1 MRLKSLKL
9 AGFKSFAN
17 PTTFTFRHGI
27 TAIVGPNGCG
37 KSNVIDAIRW
47 VLGETSAKQLRG
59 GAMSDVIFAGT
70 QDKAA
75 KSVASVEL
83 TFEHTQDEHTGI
95 RHEFNLYQELSVR
108 RQVNKE
114 GRSDY
119 FINGTRCRRRDV
131 VDVFLGTGLGARS
144 YAVIEQGM
152 IGRIVESSPMQ
163 LREFIEEAAGVS
175 RYQARREETQ
185 KKLEKTQENL
195 ARLHDMQSELVSQQK
210 RLSKQ
215 AASAQLYEELA
226 LTLSDI
232 KQKLAIQQLYQ
243 AKHTQQ
249 QQKIAH
255 ERSTAEVATL
265 QADYETLKAQQDKLA
280 THINQEQWLKDDAQ
294 SAHYQQQLGYQQ
306 AEHALSDAKSQ
317 LNVIEQ
323 QLTSLDQQRAQAV
336 GEIDRLK
343 AEQAEQQNILEAL
356 RPQLTEL
363 TNKRDTHKRNEQPLQ
378 RAWHDAQNQLSRLQD
393 NARMLEQQQAI
404 NSQAQKR
411 HQQNHDKWQRRDQ
424 NWQHLWQQLQQS
436 LSASSNNDGFDK
448 ESDKRSDEQAPTDA
462 QNLQQTLETQVA
474 ELNKQL
480 QQIERQQ
487 DSVDERLSE
496 LQPQTRDLQQRL
508 NVQQREL
515 SEHEKRH
522 AVLASEYDTLH
533 QILHPKPTLQNQ
545 QQASVSTAGNLEA
558 SSESN
563 VVNRYN
569 ELAITTLREQIEL
582 SEKGQ
587 QHAVL
592 LDSVLALW
600 LDSHVLIS
608 NQSNQLSVDDV
619 SSDIEKANSLWH
631 MLEHDL
637 TDIIT
642 YQTTQNEQAN
652 TEKKPSIESGHSLWL
667 PAKNESTTKPF
678 SNNLPD
684 HFADKVLPLSQLIK
698 QPALALWQQCYL
710 YITQSEA
717 TNQQTLED
725 FANILKALPSSAILL
740 TTDGWLISRQGT
752 INLSKFTG
760 AQDEQGNSQ
769 FLTQRLEQRSRLQAL
784 EDLLDEFETKIQETQ
799 KTIAKNQRDYDA
811 LTVNLEETRA
821 QANQL
826 TRDKHEYQQQLTTQR
841 ANAERLQA
849 DSQRLMADKSA
860 LEQEQ
865 QELDQELKTL
875 THEQQDIQSQIVAL
889 TPQISDARATSQQL
903 QAERSELNRTRQAD
917 DDAWQALQLRIQQS
931 EMRLEHSVSSLAR
944 ATVQYDQSLQSEQQ
958 LKASHQK
965 QQNKLPDL
973 QAALQTAQTARDKQQ
988 VLLTERDTALSM
1000 LKQEYAQQQTAL
1012 DSVQNTLQVQQGK
1025 LANHATEL
1033 ALSMAR
1039 LDDASTHTHD
1049 ALEAYYKVSHKYKSE
1064 SHSTQHPQHQQ
1075 QVMSVSNLLADFI
1088 AHDRRVRP
1096 DKIAE
1101 LEAERATL
1109 EQQLG
1114 KIGPVNLA
1122 AVAELAEVNE
1132 RLEPLAQ
1139 QTADIAAS
1147 MQTLTAAIESIDE
1160 TTKTL
1165 FMQTLDAVN
1174 TELANLFAKVFG
1186 GGQASLTLNT
1196 DDMPANI
1203 PADKYKS
1210 EQWRAGL
1217 TLMAQPKGKRNSR
1230 LAVLSGGEKTLTALS
1245 LIFAIFKQHPAPFCV
1260 LDEVDAP
1267 LDDANVER
1275 FTSLIHELADD
1286 LQFIF
1291 ISHNKLTMQIADELK
1306 GITMP
1311 SAGIS
1316 TLVSV
1321 SLDEAARYVES

>member
-83 TFEHTQDEHTGI
+83 TFEHTQDEQTGI
-95 RHEFNLYQELSVR
+95 RHEFNLYHELSVR
-108 RQVNKE
+108 RQVNLE

-152 IGRIVESSPMQ
+152 IGRIVESSPLQ

-185 KKLEKTQENL
+185 KKLEKTQDNL

-215 AASAQLYEELA
+215 AASAERYEELA
-226 LTLSDI
+226 LTLADI
-232 KQKLAIQQLYQ
+232 KQQLAIQQLYQ
-243 AKHTQQ
+243 AKHHQQ

-255 ERSTAEVATL
+255 ERSANKVAVL
-265 QADYETLKAQQDKLA
+265 QASYETLKAKQDKLA
-280 THINQEQWLKDDAQ
+280 AHINQEQWLKDDAQ
-294 SAHYQQQLGYQQ
+294 SNHYQQQLSYQQ
-306 AEHALSDAKSQ
+306 AEHELSDAKSQ
-317 LNVIEQ
+317 LNVIAQ
-323 QLTSLDQQRAQAV
+323 QLTSLEQQRQQAV
-336 GEIDRLK
+336 SEIERLK
-343 AEQAEQQNILEAL
+343 TEQAEQQNILEEL
-356 RPQLTEL
+356 RPQLSDL
-363 TNKRDTHKRNEQPLQ
+363 TKKRDTHKRNEQPLQ
-378 RAWHDAQNQLSRLQD
+378 RAYHDAQNQLSRLQD
-393 NARMLEQQQAI
+393 NNRALEQQQTI
-404 NSQAQKR
+404 NNQAQKR
-411 HQQNHDKWQRRDQ
+411 QQQNHEKWQRRQQ
-424 NWQHLWQQLQQS
+424 NWQSLWQQLQQS
-436 LSASSNNDGFDK
+436 LSPVESAGLQNNVDTK
-448 ESDKRSDEQAPTDA
+448 S
-462 QNLQQTLETQVA
+462 LQQTLQTQVTG
-474 ELNKQL
+474 LNKQL

-487 DSVDERLSE
+487 DSIDERLSE
-496 LQPQTRDLQQRL
+496 LQPQAHELQQLL
-508 NVQQREL
+508 NKQQREL
-515 SEHEKRH
+515 SENEKRH
-522 AVLASEYDTLH
+522 AVLAGEYDTLH
-533 QILHPKPTLQNQ
+533 QILHPKPLPKPQ
-545 QQASVSTAGNLEA
+545 QLANVKTADLNNDLE
-558 SSESN
+558 
-563 VVNRYN
+563 N
-569 ELAITTLREQIEL
+569 ELSITTLREQIEL
-582 SEKGQ
+582 SAKGQ
-587 QHAVL
+587 QHAEL

-608 NQSNQLSVDDV
+608 KQ
-619 SSDIEKANSLWH
+619 SSDKNINGNSQKADSLWQA
-631 MLEHDL
+631 LEQDL
-637 TDIIT
+637 TAVFT
-642 YQTTQNEQAN
+642 YQTTQNENDNSKNKSQLE
-652 TEKKPSIESGHSLWL
+652 TGHSLWL
-667 PAKNESTTKPF
+667 PAQTNDKGAKSF
-678 SNNLPD
+678 ISALPN
-684 HFADKVLPLSQLIK
+684 HLTDKVLSLSALITA
-698 QPALALWQQCYL
+698 PNLALWQHCYL
-710 YITQSEA
+710 YIAQSGIN
-717 TNQQTLED
+717 TQQTLED
-725 FANILKALPSSAILL
+725 LAVTLKALSASAILL
-740 TTDGWLISRQGT
+740 TTDGWIISRQGT
-752 INLSKFTG
+752 INLSKFAG
-760 AQDEQGNSQ
+760 AQNGHNVSNSQ
-769 FLTQRLEQRSRLQAL
+769 FLSQRLQQRSRLQAL
-784 EDLLDEFETKIQETQ
+784 EDLLDEFETKIQEQQ
-799 KTIAKNQRDYDA
+799 KAIANNQRNYDA
-811 LTVNLEETRA
+811 LTVSLEETRA
-821 QANQL
+821 QAEQL
-826 TRDKHEYQQQLTTQR
+826 TRDKHQYQQQLTTKR

-849 DSQRLMADKSA
+849 DSQRLNADKVA

-865 QELDQELKTL
+865 QELEQ
-875 THEQQDIQSQIVAL
+875 EQQTLNQEQQHIQSEIAAL
-889 TPQISDARATSQQL
+889 TPQIADARLLSQQL
-903 QAERSELNRTRQAD
+903 QSERSELNRARQVD
-917 DDAWQALQLRIQQS
+917 DDAWQAMQLRIQQS

-944 ATVQYDQSLQSEQQ
+944 ATAQHEKSLQSEHS
-958 LKASHQK
+958 LKTRHEQ
-965 QQNKLPDL
+965 QQNKLPAL
-973 QAALQTAQTARDKQQ
+973 QAALQSAQKARDEQQAVLTTRETALTALKGEYNQQQ
-988 VLLTERDTALSM
+988 VE
-1000 LKQEYAQQQTAL
+1000 L
-1012 DSVQNTLQVQQGK
+1012 DTLQDTLQMQQSE
-1025 LANHATEL
+1025 LARLATEL
-1033 ALSMAR
+1033 ALSAAK
-1039 LDDASTHTHD
+1039 LEDASAHTQE
-1049 ALEAYYKVSHKYKSE
+1049 ALEAYYKISHKYQRQSDIA
-1064 SHSTQHPQHQQ
+1064 QPQHQQ

-1101 LEAERATL
+1101 LESERAKL
-1109 EQQLG
+1109 EQQLI
-1114 KIGPVNLA
+1114 KIGAVNLA
-1122 AVAELAEVNE
+1122 AVVELAEVNE

-1147 MQTLTAAIESIDE
+1147 MQTLTEAIASIDE

-1174 TELANLFAKVFG
+1174 NELANLFAKVFG

-1196 DDMPANI
+1196 DEMPANA
-1203 PADKYKS
+1203 PKS

-1267 LDDANVER
+1267 LDDANVAR
-1275 FTSLIHELADD
+1275 FTSLINELADD

-1306 GITMP
+1306 GVTMP

-1321 SLDEAARYVES
+1321 SLDEAASYLSD

>member
-83 TFEHTQDEHTGI
+83 TFEHTQDEQTGI
-95 RHEFNLYQELSVR
+95 RHEFNLYHELSVR
-108 RQVNKE
+108 RQVNLD

-152 IGRIVESSPMQ
+152 IGRIVESSPLQ

-185 KKLEKTQENL
+185 KKLEKTQDNL

-215 AASAQLYEELA
+215 AASAERYEELA
-226 LTLSDI
+226 LTLADI
-232 KQKLAIQQLYQ
+232 KQQLAIQQLYQ
-243 AKHTQQ
+243 AKHYQQ

-255 ERSTAEVATL
+255 ERSANKVAVL
-265 QADYETLKAQQDKLA
+265 QASYETLKAKQDKLA
-280 THINQEQWLKDDAQ
+280 AHINQEQWLKDDAQ
-294 SAHYQQQLGYQQ
+294 SNHYQQQLSYQQ
-306 AEHALSDAKSQ
+306 AEHELSDAKSQ
-317 LNVIEQ
+317 LNVIAQ
-323 QLTSLDQQRAQAV
+323 QLTSLEQQRQQAV
-336 GEIDRLK
+336 SEIERLK
-343 AEQAEQQNILEAL
+343 TEQAEQQNVLEEL
-356 RPQLTEL
+356 RPQLSDL
-363 TNKRDTHKRNEQPLQ
+363 TKKRDTHKRNEQPLQ
-378 RAWHDAQNQLSRLQD
+378 RAYHDAQNQLSRLQD
-393 NARMLEQQQAI
+393 NNRALEQQQAI

-411 HQQNHDKWQRRDQ
+411 QQQNHDKWQRRQQ
-424 NWQHLWQQLQQS
+424 NWQNLWQQLQQS
-436 LSASSNNDGFDK
+436 LSPVESAGLQNNVDTK
-448 ESDKRSDEQAPTDA
+448 S
-462 QNLQQTLETQVA
+462 LQQTLQTQVTG
-474 ELNKQL
+474 LNKQL

-487 DSVDERLSE
+487 DSIDERLSE
-496 LQPQTRDLQQRL
+496 LQPQAHELQQLL
-508 NVQQREL
+508 NKQQREL
-515 SEHEKRH
+515 SENEKRH
-522 AVLASEYDTLH
+522 AVLAGEYDTLH
-533 QILHPKPTLQNQ
+533 QILHPKPVFKPKSQ
-545 QQASVSTAGNLEA
+545 QLANVKTADLNNDLE
-558 SSESN
+558 
-563 VVNRYN
+563 N
-569 ELAITTLREQIEL
+569 ELSITTLREQIEL
-582 SEKGQ
+582 SAKGRK
-587 QHAVL
+587 HAEL

-608 NQSNQLSVDDV
+608 KQ
-619 SSDIEKANSLWH
+619 SSDKNINGNSQNADSLWQA
-631 MLEHDL
+631 LEQDL
-637 TDIIT
+637 TAVFT
-642 YQTTQNEQAN
+642 YQTTQNENDNSKNKSQLEN
-652 TEKKPSIESGHSLWL
+652 GHSLWL
-667 PAKNESTTKPF
+667 PAQTNDKGAKSF
-678 SNNLPD
+678 ISALPN
-684 HFADKVLPLSQLIK
+684 HLTDKVLSLSALITA
-698 QPALALWQQCYL
+698 PNLALWQHCYL
-710 YITQSEA
+710 YIAQSGINTQ
-717 TNQQTLED
+717 QILED
-725 FANILKALPSSAILL
+725 LAITLKALSASAILL
-740 TTDGWLISRQGT
+740 TTDGWIISRQGT
-752 INLSKFTG
+752 INLSKFAG
-760 AQDEQGNSQ
+760 AQNGHNVSNSQ
-769 FLTQRLEQRSRLQAL
+769 FLSQRLQQRSRLQAL
-784 EDLLDEFETKIQETQ
+784 EDLLDEFETKIQEQQ
-799 KTIAKNQRDYDA
+799 KAIANNQRNYDA
-811 LTVNLEETRA
+811 LTVSLEETRA
-821 QANQL
+821 QAEQL
-826 TRDKHEYQQQLTTQR
+826 IRDKHQYQQQLTTKR

-849 DSQRLMADKSA
+849 DSQRLNADKVA

-865 QELDQELKTL
+865 QELEQEKQTL
-875 THEQQDIQSQIVAL
+875 THEQQHIQSEIAAL
-889 TPQISDARATSQQL
+889 TPQIADARLLSQQL
-903 QAERSELNRTRQAD
+903 QSERSELNRARQVD
-917 DDAWQALQLRIQQS
+917 DDAWQAIQLRIQQS
-931 EMRLEHSVSSLAR
+931 EMRLEHSVSSLTR
-944 ATVQYDQSLQSEQQ
+944 ATEQYDKSLQSEQS
-958 LKASHQK
+958 LKTRHEQ
-965 QQNKLPDL
+965 QQNKLPTL
-973 QAALQTAQTARDKQQ
+973 QSVLQSAQKARDEQQAVLTTRETALTALKEEYNQQQ
-988 VLLTERDTALSM
+988 VELDTL
-1000 LKQEYAQQQTAL
+1000 
-1012 DSVQNTLQVQQGK
+1012 QNTLQTQQSE
-1025 LANHATEL
+1025 LARLATEL
-1033 ALSMAR
+1033 ALSAAK
-1039 LDDASTHTHD
+1039 LEDASSHTQE
-1049 ALEAYYKVSHKYKSE
+1049 ALEAYYKVGHKHKVPSE
-1064 SHSTQHPQHQQ
+1064 MPQPQQ

-1101 LEAERATL
+1101 LESERAKL
-1109 EQQLG
+1109 EQQLS
-1114 KIGPVNLA
+1114 KIGAVNLA

-1139 QTADIAAS
+1139 QTVDIAAS
-1147 MQTLTAAIESIDE
+1147 MQTLTEAIASIDE

-1174 TELANLFAKVFG
+1174 NELANLFAKVFG

-1196 DDMPANI
+1196 DEMPANA
-1203 PADKYKS
+1203 PKS

-1267 LDDANVER
+1267 LDDANVAR
-1275 FTSLIHELADD
+1275 FTSLINELADD

-1306 GITMP
+1306 GVTMP

-1321 SLDEAARYVES
+1321 SLDEAASYLSD

>member
-83 TFEHTQDEHTGI
+83 TFEHTQDEQTGI
-95 RHEFNLYQELSVR
+95 RHEFNLYHELSVR
-108 RQVNKE
+108 RQVNLE

-152 IGRIVESSPMQ
+152 IGRIVESSPLQ

-185 KKLEKTQENL
+185 KKLEKTQDNL

-215 AASAQLYEELA
+215 AASAERYEELA
-226 LTLSDI
+226 LTLADI
-232 KQKLAIQQLYQ
+232 KQQLSIQQLYQ
-243 AKHTQQ
+243 AKHHQQ

-255 ERSTAEVATL
+255 ERSANKVAVL
-265 QADYETLKAQQDKLA
+265 QASYEALKAKQDKLA
-280 THINQEQWLKDDAQ
+280 AHINQEQWLKDDAQ
-294 SAHYQQQLGYQQ
+294 SNHYQQQLSYQQ
-306 AEHALSDAKSQ
+306 AEHQLGDAKSQ
-317 LNVIEQ
+317 LNVIAQ
-323 QLTSLDQQRAQAV
+323 QLTSLEQQRQQAV
-336 GEIDRLK
+336 SEIERLK
-343 AEQAEQQNILEAL
+343 TEQAEQQNILEEL
-356 RPQLTEL
+356 RPQLSEL
-363 TNKRDTHKRNEQPLQ
+363 TNKRDMHKRNEQPLQ
-378 RAWHDAQNQLSRLQD
+378 RAYHNAQNQLTRLQD
-393 NARMLEQQQAI
+393 SARALEQQQTI
-404 NSQAQKR
+404 NNQAQKR
-411 HQQNHDKWQRRDQ
+411 QQQNHEKWQRRQQ
-424 NWQHLWQQLQQS
+424 NWQSLWQQLQQS
-436 LSASSNNDGFDK
+436 LSPVESAGLQNNVDTK
-448 ESDKRSDEQAPTDA
+448 S
-462 QNLQQTLETQVA
+462 LQQTLQTQVTG
-474 ELNKQL
+474 LNKQL

-487 DSVDERLSE
+487 DSIDERLSE
-496 LQPQTRDLQQRL
+496 LQPQAHELQQRL
-508 NVQQREL
+508 NTQRRDL
-515 SEHEKRH
+515 SEDEKRH
-522 AVLASEYDTLH
+522 AVLAGEYDTLH
-533 QILHPKPTLQNQ
+533 QILHPKPTAKPQ
-545 QQASVSTAGNLEA
+545 QLANVKTALESDIA
-558 SSESN
+558 KD
-563 VVNRYN
+563 YN
-569 ELAITTLREQIEL
+569 ELAITTLRAQIEL
-582 SEKGQ
+582 SAKGQ
-587 QHAVL
+587 QHAEL

-608 NQSNQLSVDDV
+608 KQ
-619 SSDIEKANSLWH
+619 SSDKNINGNSQKADSLWQA
-631 MLEHDL
+631 LEQDL
-637 TDIIT
+637 TAVFT
-642 YQTTQNEQAN
+642 YQTTQNENDNSKNKSQLEN
-652 TEKKPSIESGHSLWL
+652 GHSLWL
-667 PAKNESTTKPF
+667 PAKQNVKNSKLF
-678 SNNLPD
+678 IGDLSDNLT
-684 HFADKVLPLSQLIK
+684 DKVLSLSELITA
-698 QPALALWQQCYL
+698 PNLALWQHCYL
-710 YITQSEA
+710 YIAPSK
-717 TNQQTLED
+717 TNTQQTLED
-725 FANILKALPSSAILL
+725 LAVTLKALPASAILL
-740 TTDGWLISRQGT
+740 TTDGWIISRQGT
-752 INLSKFTG
+752 INLSKFAG
-760 AQDEQGNSQ
+760 AQNGQNESNSQ
-769 FLTQRLEQRSRLQAL
+769 FLSQRLQQRSRLQAL
-784 EDLLDEFETKIQETQ
+784 EDLLDEFETKIQEQQ
-799 KTIAKNQRDYDA
+799 KTIANNQRNYDA
-811 LTVNLEETRA
+811 LTVSLEETRA
-821 QANQL
+821 QAEQL
-826 TRDKHEYQQQLTTQR
+826 TRDKHQYQQQLTTKR

-849 DSQRLMADKSA
+849 DSQRLNADKVA

-865 QELDQELKTL
+865 QELEQEQQTL
-875 THEQQDIQSQIVAL
+875 THEQQHIQSEIAAL
-889 TPQISDARATSQQL
+889 TPQIADARLLSQQL
-903 QAERSELNRTRQAD
+903 QSERSELNRARQVD
-917 DDAWQALQLRIQQS
+917 DDAWQAIQLRIQQS
-931 EMRLEHSVSSLAR
+931 EMRLEHSVSSLTR
-944 ATVQYDQSLQSEQQ
+944 ATEQYDKSLQSEQS
-958 LKASHQK
+958 LKTRHEQ
-965 QQNKLPDL
+965 QQNKLPTL
-973 QAALQTAQTARDKQQ
+973 QSVLQSARKARDEQQAVLTTRETALTALKEEYSQQQ
-988 VLLTERDTALSM
+988 VELDTL
-1000 LKQEYAQQQTAL
+1000 
-1012 DSVQNTLQVQQGK
+1012 QNTLQTQQSE
-1025 LANHATEL
+1025 LARLATEL
-1033 ALSMAR
+1033 ALSAAK
-1039 LDDASTHTHD
+1039 LEDASAHTQE
-1049 ALEAYYKVSHKYKSE
+1049 ALEAYYKISHKHKVPSE
-1064 SHSTQHPQHQQ
+1064 MPQPQQ

-1101 LEAERATL
+1101 LESERAKL
-1109 EQQLG
+1109 EQQLS
-1114 KIGPVNLA
+1114 KIGAVNLA

-1147 MQTLTAAIESIDE
+1147 MQTLTEAIASIDE

-1174 TELANLFAKVFG
+1174 NELANLFAKVFG

-1196 DDMPANI
+1196 DEMPANA
-1203 PADKYKS
+1203 PKS

-1267 LDDANVER
+1267 LDDANVAR
-1275 FTSLIHELADD
+1275 FTSLINELADD

-1306 GITMP
+1306 GVTMP

-1321 SLDEAARYVES
+1321 SLDEAASYLSD

>member
-75 KSVASVEL
+75 KSAASVEL
-83 TFEHTQDEHTGI
+83 TFEHTQDEQMGI

-152 IGRIVESSPMQ
+152 IGRIVESSPLQ

-185 KKLEKTQENL
+185 KKLEKTKDNL

-215 AASAQLYEELA
+215 AASAERYEELA
-226 LTLSDI
+226 LTLADI
-232 KQKLAIQQLYQ
+232 KQQLAIQQLYQ
-243 AKHTQQ
+243 AKHNQQ

-255 ERSTAEVATL
+255 ERSATEAATL
-265 QADYETLKAQQDKLA
+265 QADYETLKAKQDKLA
-280 THINQEQWLKDDAQ
+280 AHINQEQWLKDDAQ
-294 SAHYQQQLGYQQ
+294 SNHYQQQLSYQQ
-306 AEHALSDAKSQ
+306 AEHELSDAKSQ
-317 LNVIEQ
+317 LTTIEQ
-323 QLTSLDQQRAQAV
+323 QLASLEQQRQQAV
-336 GEIDRLK
+336 DEIERLK
-343 AEQAEQQNILEAL
+343 SDEVEQQKVLQEL
-356 RPQLTEL
+356 RPKLIEL

-378 RAWHDAQNQLSRLQD
+378 RAYHDAQNQLSRLQD
-393 NARMLEQQQAI
+393 KSRSLEQQQAI

-411 HQQNHDKWQRRDQ
+411 QQQNHDKWQRRQQ
-424 NWQHLWQQLQQS
+424 NWQNLWQQLQQS
-436 LSASSNNDGFDK
+436 VSLNNSA
-448 ESDKRSDEQAPTDA
+448 DEQEPAEA
-462 QNLQQTLETQVA
+462 NNLQHTLDTQVT

-496 LQPQTRDLQQRL
+496 LQPQAHDLQQRL
-508 NVQQREL
+508 NMQQREL
-515 SEHEKRH
+515 SEFEKRH

-533 QILHPKPTLQNQ
+533 QILHPKPIPKSQPLVHAKTADVVKTDLENQ
-545 QQASVSTAGNLEA
+545 VLN
-558 SSESN
+558 N
-563 VVNRYN
+563 YN
-569 ELAITTLREQIEL
+569 DLAITTLREQIEL
-582 SEKGQ
+582 SEKGK
-587 QHAVL
+587 QHAQL

-600 LDSHVLIS
+600 LDSHVLIDKAS
-608 NQSNQLSVDDV
+608 NQQHTRGFQ
-619 SSDIEKANSLWH
+619 EAKSLWQV
-631 MLEHDL
+631 LEYDL
-637 TDIIT
+637 DSLFT
-642 YQTTQNEQAN
+642 YQTVQNQPISN
-652 TEKKPSIESGHSLWL
+652 KDKSTIGMGHSLWL
-667 PAKNESTTKPF
+667 SATQNEANTKPF
-678 SNNLPD
+678 ISKLPD
-684 HFADKVLPLSQLIK
+684 TLSDKVLPLSELISA
-698 QPALALWQQCYL
+698 PNLTLWQQCYL
-710 YITQSEA
+710 YIAQPE
-717 TNQQTLED
+717 TNNKQTLEVL
-725 FANILKALPSSAILL
+725 AEILKALPPLAILL
-740 TTDGWLISRQGT
+740 TSDGWLISRQGT
-752 INLSKFTG
+752 INLSKFAGTQNG
-760 AQDEQGNSQ
+760 PNDSNSQ
-769 FLTQRLEQRSRLQAL
+769 FLTQRLQQRSRLQVL
-784 EDLLDEFETKIQETQ
+784 EDLIDEFEAKIQNQQ
-799 KTIAKNQRDYDA
+799 KAITNNQRNYDA
-811 LTVNLEETRA
+811 LTVSLEETRA
-821 QANQL
+821 QAEQL
-826 TRDKHEYQQQLTTQR
+826 TRDQHKYQQQLTTQR

-849 DSQRLMADKSA
+849 DSQRLSTDKIA

-865 QELDQELKTL
+865 QELKQEQQTL
-875 THEQQDIQSQIVAL
+875 NNELQDIQSEIASL
-889 TPQISDARATSQQL
+889 TPQITDARATTQQL
-903 QAERSELNRTRQAD
+903 QAERGELSRTRQAD
-917 DDAWQALQLRIQQS
+917 EDNWQALQLRIQQS
-931 EMRLEHSVSSLAR
+931 EIRVEHGVSSLMR
-944 ATVQYDQSLQSEQQ
+944 VTEQHDKSLQSEKILQTNYEQQ
-958 LKASHQK
+958 QS
-965 QQNKLPDL
+965 KLPEL
-973 QAALQTAQTARDKQQ
+973 QAALQTVQTARDEQQ
-988 VLLTERDTALSM
+988 LLLTGRETALTA
-1000 LKQEYAQQQTAL
+1000 LKQEYNQQQVEL
-1012 DSVQNTLQVQQGK
+1012 DTLQHTLQTQQSA
-1025 LANHATEL
+1025 LAHHSTEL
-1033 ALSMAR
+1033 ALSAAR
-1039 LDDASTHTHD
+1039 LEDASSHTQE
-1049 ALEAYYKVSHKYKSE
+1049 ALDTYSNASHKYKAQSDI
-1064 SHSTQHPQHQQ
+1064 SQQPQYQQ

-1101 LEAERATL
+1101 LESECNKL
-1109 EQQLG
+1109 EQQLS
-1114 KIGPVNLA
+1114 KIGAVNLA

-1147 MQTLTAAIESIDE
+1147 MQTLTEAIASIDE

-1174 TELANLFAKVFG
+1174 NELANLFAKVFG
-1186 GGQASLTLNT
+1186 GGQASLTLNA
-1196 DDMPANI
+1196 DDMPAN
-1203 PADKYKS
+1203 ALKS

-1267 LDDANVER
+1267 LDDANVAR

-1306 GITMP
+1306 GVTMP

-1321 SLDEAARYVES
+1321 SLDEAALYIAE

>member
-70 QDKAA
+70 QDKVA

-83 TFEHTQDEHTGI
+83 TFEHTQNEQNGI

-185 KKLEKTQENL
+185 KKLEKTKDNL

-215 AASAQLYEELA
+215 AASAERYEELA
-226 LTLSDI
+226 LTLADI
-232 KQKLAIQQLYQ
+232 KQQLAIQQLYQ

-255 ERSTAEVATL
+255 ERSATEVSTL
-265 QADYETLKAQQDKLA
+265 QANYDTLKAKQDKLA
-280 THINQEQWLKDDAQ
+280 VHINQEQWLKDDAQ
-294 SAHYQQQLGYQQ
+294 SAHYQQQLSYQQ
-306 AEHALSDAKSQ
+306 AEHQLGDAKSQ
-317 LNVIEQ
+317 LTAIEQ
-323 QLTSLDQQRAQAV
+323 QLANLDQQRKQAV
-336 GEIDRLK
+336 DEINRLK
-343 AEQAEQQNILEAL
+343 AEQAEQQTVLEGL
-356 RPQLTEL
+356 RPKLIEL
-363 TNKRDTHKRNEQPLQ
+363 TNKREAHKRNEQPLQ
-378 RAWHDAQNQLSRLQD
+378 RAYHDAQNQLSRLQD
-393 NARMLEQQQAI
+393 EARSLEQQQAI

-411 HQQNHDKWQRRDQ
+411 YQQNNEKWQRRQQ

-436 LSASSNNDGFDK
+436 LSPVASAGLQDN
-448 ESDKRSDEQAPTDA
+448 SDTN
-462 QNLQQTLETQVA
+462 NLQQTLVAQVA

-480 QQIERQQ
+480 HQIERQQ

-496 LQPQTRDLQQRL
+496 LQPQAQDLQQQL
-508 NVQQREL
+508 HTQQREL
-515 SEHEKRH
+515 SESEKRH
-522 AVLASEYDTLH
+522 AVLAGEYDTLH
-533 QILHPKPTLQNQ
+533 QILHPKPTPKSQPLVHAKTADIKSDLENEI
-545 QQASVSTAGNLEA
+545 ASDYSQLT
-558 SSESN
+558 
-563 VVNRYN
+563 
-569 ELAITTLREQIEL
+569 ITILRDQIEL
-582 SEKGQ
+582 SAKGQ
-587 QHAVL
+587 QHAEL

-600 LDSHVLIS
+600 IDSHVLIS
-608 NQSNQLSVDDV
+608 NQMSSEKINDD
-619 SSDIEKANSLWH
+619 SQKTDSLWQV
-631 MLEHDL
+631 LEHELKDL
-637 TDIIT
+637 FV
-642 YQTTQNEQAN
+642 YQNAQYGLTTKEN
-652 TEKKPSIESGHSLWL
+652 KSLIETGHSLWL
-667 PAKNESTTKPF
+667 SAKQNDVNTKPF
-678 SNNLPD
+678 VSELPESLI
-684 HFADKVLPLSQLIK
+684 DKVLPLSQLISA
-698 QPALALWQQCYL
+698 PNLALWQQCYL
-710 YITQSEA
+710 YIAQPKTDNKQILEA
-717 TNQQTLED
+717 LVET
-725 FANILKALPSSAILL
+725 LKALPPSAILL
-740 TTDGWLISRQGT
+740 TSDGWIISRQGT
-752 INLSKFTG
+752 INLSNFLG
-760 AQDEQGNSQ
+760 AQDEKNDSNNGNNQ
-769 FLTQRLEQRSRLQAL
+769 FLTQRLQQRSRLQAL
-784 EDLLDEFETKIQETQ
+784 ENLLDGFESKIQDQQ
-799 KTIAKNQRDYDA
+799 KAIANNQRNYDA
-811 LTVNLEETRA
+811 LTVSLEETRA
-821 QANQL
+821 QAEQL
-826 TRDKHEYQQQLTTQR
+826 TRDKHQYQQKLTTQR

-849 DSQRLMADKSA
+849 DSHRLNADKA
-860 LEQEQ
+860 TLEQEQ
-865 QELDQELKTL
+865 QELVQEQQSLN
-875 THEQQDIQSQIVAL
+875 HEQQDLQNKIAAL
-889 TPQISDARATSQQL
+889 TPQIADARAATQQL
-903 QAERSELNRTRQAD
+903 QAERSELSRTRQAD
-917 DDAWQALQLRIQQS
+917 DDAWQALQLRIQQN

-944 ATVQYDQSLQSEQQ
+944 ASAQFDKSLQSEQNLNTRHEQ
-958 LKASHQK
+958 QK
-965 QQNKLPDL
+965 NMLPAL
-973 QAALQTAQTARDKQQ
+973 QDALQTAQTARDEQQ
-988 VLLTERDTALSM
+988 AVLTGRETELTV
-1000 LKQEYAQQQTAL
+1000 LKQEYNQQQVEL
-1012 DSVQNTLQVQQGK
+1012 DSLQNTLQTQQNA
-1025 LANHATEL
+1025 LANHSTEL
-1033 ALSMAR
+1033 ALSAAK
-1039 LDDASTHTHD
+1039 LEDASSHTQE
-1049 ALEAYYKVSHKYKSE
+1049 ALDAYYKVSHKYKAQSNIA
-1064 SHSTQHPQHQQ
+1064 QHPQHQQ
-1075 QVMSVSNLLADFI
+1075 QVMSISNLLADFI

-1101 LEAERATL
+1101 LESERVQL

-1114 KIGPVNLA
+1114 KIGAVNLA

-1147 MQTLTAAIESIDE
+1147 MQTLTEAIASIDE

-1174 TELANLFAKVFG
+1174 IELANLFAKVFG

-1196 DDMPANI
+1196 DDMPVSA
-1203 PADKYKS
+1203 PKS

-1267 LDDANVER
+1267 LDDANVAR

-1306 GITMP
+1306 GVTMP

-1321 SLDEAARYVES
+1321 SLDEAARYLSD

>member
-75 KSVASVEL
+75 KSAASVEL
-83 TFEHTQDEHTGI
+83 TFEHTQDEQTGI

-108 RQVNKE
+108 RQVNLE

-131 VDVFLGTGLGARS
+131 IDVFLGTGLGARS

-152 IGRIVESSPMQ
+152 IGRIVESSPLQ

-185 KKLEKTQENL
+185 KKLEKTKDNL

-215 AASAQLYEELA
+215 AASAERYEELA
-226 LTLSDI
+226 LTLADI
-232 KQKLAIQQLYQ
+232 KQQLAIQQLYQ
-243 AKHTQQ
+243 AKHNQQ

-255 ERSTAEVATL
+255 ERIATEVATL
-265 QADYETLKAQQDKLA
+265 QANYDTLKAKQDKLA
-280 THINQEQWLKDDAQ
+280 AHINQEQWLKDDAQ
-294 SAHYQQQLGYQQ
+294 SSHYQQQLSYQQ
-306 AEHALSDAKSQ
+306 AEHQLGDAKSQ
-317 LNVIEQ
+317 LTAIEQ
-323 QLTSLDQQRAQAV
+323 QLASLEQQREQAV
-336 GEIDRLK
+336 DEIERLK
-343 AEQAEQQNILEAL
+343 AEQAEQQTVLEAL
-356 RPQLTEL
+356 RPQLDEL
-363 TNKRDTHKRNEQPLQ
+363 NSKRDSHKRNEQPLQ
-378 RAWHDAQNQLSRLQD
+378 RAYHDAQNQLSRLQD
-393 NARMLEQQQAI
+393 NARTLEQQQAI

-411 HQQNHDKWQRRDQ
+411 YQQNHDKWQHRHT

-436 LSASSNNDGFDK
+436 LSPVASAGLQDN
-448 ESDKRSDEQAPTDA
+448 SDTN
-462 QNLQQTLETQVA
+462 NLQQTLAAQVA

-496 LQPQTRDLQQRL
+496 LQPQAQDLQQQL
-508 NVQQREL
+508 HTQQRES
-515 SEHEKRH
+515 SESEKRH
-522 AVLASEYDTLH
+522 AVLAGEYDTLH
-533 QILHPKPTLQNQ
+533 QILHPKPIPKSQPLVHAKTADVKGDLG
-545 QQASVSTAGNLEA
+545 SEIVSD
-558 SSESN
+558 
-563 VVNRYN
+563 YK
-569 ELAITTLREQIEL
+569 ELSISTLREQIEL
-582 SEKGQ
+582 SEKGK
-587 QHAVL
+587 QHAQL

-600 LDSHVLIS
+600 LDSHVLVC
-608 NQSNQLSVDDV
+608 NQTMQPSIDNTSDD
-619 SSDIEKANSLWH
+619 SEKPHSLWQA
-631 MLEHDL
+631 LKQDL
-637 TDIIT
+637 TALFT
-642 YQTTQNEQAN
+642 YRTAQNAHSS
-652 TEKKPSIESGHSLWL
+652 TKEKSLIETGHSLWL
-667 PAKNESTTKPF
+667 STKQNEANTKPF
-678 SNNLPD
+678 ISKLPD
-684 HFADKVLPLSQLIK
+684 TLSDKVLPLSELISA
-698 QPALALWQQCYL
+698 PNLALWQQCYL
-710 YITQSEA
+710 YIAQPETN
-717 TNQQTLED
+717 NQQTLD
-725 FANILKALPSSAILL
+725 TLTDILKVLPSSAILL
-740 TTDGWLISRQGT
+740 TSDGWLISRQGT
-752 INLSKFTG
+752 INLSRFAG
-760 AQDEQGNSQ
+760 AQNGQNDSNSQ
-769 FLTQRLEQRSRLQAL
+769 FLTQRLQQRSRLQVL
-784 EDLLDEFETKIQETQ
+784 EELLDEFEAKIQ
-799 KTIAKNQRDYDA
+799 NQRKAIANNQRNYDA
-811 LTVNLEETRA
+811 LTVSLEETRA
-821 QANQL
+821 QAEQL
-826 TRDKHEYQQQLTTQR
+826 TRDQHKYQQQLTTQR

-849 DSQRLMADKSA
+849 DSQRLSADKIA

-865 QELDQELKTL
+865 QELAQEGQAL

-889 TPQISDARATSQQL
+889 TPQISDARATTQQL
-903 QAERSELNRTRQAD
+903 QAERSELSRTRQAD
-917 DDAWQALQLRIQQS
+917 EDNWQALQLRIQQS
-931 EMRLEHSVSSLAR
+931 EMRLEHGVSSLMR
-944 ATVQYDQSLQSEQQ
+944 ATEQHDKSLQSEKILQTNYEQQ
-958 LKASHQK
+958 QS
-965 QQNKLPDL
+965 KLPEL
-973 QAALQTAQTARDKQQ
+973 QAALQTVQTARDEQQ
-988 VLLTERDTALSM
+988 LLLTGRETALTA
-1000 LKQEYAQQQTAL
+1000 LKQEYNQQQVEL
-1012 DSVQNTLQVQQGK
+1012 DTLQHTLQTQQSA
-1025 LANHATEL
+1025 LAHHSTEL
-1033 ALSMAR
+1033 ALSAAR
-1039 LDDASTHTHD
+1039 LEDASSHTQEALD
-1049 ALEAYYKVSHKYKSE
+1049 AYSNASHKYKAQSDI
-1064 SHSTQHPQHQQ
+1064 SQQPQHQQ
-1075 QVMSVSNLLADFI
+1075 QVISVSNLLADFI

-1101 LEAERATL
+1101 LESECNKL
-1109 EQQLG
+1109 EQQLS
-1114 KIGPVNLA
+1114 KIGAVNLA

-1147 MQTLTAAIESIDE
+1147 MQTLTEAIASIDE

-1174 TELANLFAKVFG
+1174 NELANLFAKVFG

-1196 DDMPANI
+1196 EDMPANA
-1203 PADKYKS
+1203 PKS

-1267 LDDANVER
+1267 LDDANVAR

-1306 GITMP
+1306 GVTMP

-1321 SLDEAARYVES
+1321 SLDEAALYIAE

>member
-1 MRLKSLKL
+1 MRLTSLKL

-83 TFEHTQDEHTGI
+83 TFEHIQDEQNGI

-108 RQVNKE
+108 RQVNLD

-152 IGRIVESSPMQ
+152 IGRIVESSPLQ

-185 KKLEKTQENL
+185 KKLEKTQDNL

-215 AASAQLYEELA
+215 AASAERYEELA
-226 LTLSDI
+226 LALAGI
-232 KQKLAIQQLYQ
+232 KQQLAIQQLYQ
-243 AKHTQQ
+243 AKHSQQ

-255 ERSTAEVATL
+255 ERSATEVAAL
-265 QADYETLKAQQDKLA
+265 KANYETLKAKQDKLA
-280 THINQEQWLKDDAQ
+280 ANINQEQWLKDDAQ
-294 SAHYQQQLGYQQ
+294 SSHYQQQLSYQQ
-306 AEHALSDAKSQ
+306 AQHQLSDAKSQ
-317 LNVIEQ
+317 LTTIEQ
-323 QLTSLDQQRAQAV
+323 QLSSLEQHRKQALD
-336 GEIDRLK
+336 EIERLK
-343 AEQAEQQNILEAL
+343 SDEDEQQHILAAL
-356 RPQLTEL
+356 HSQLSEL
-363 TNKRDTHKRNEQPLQ
+363 TNKRESHKQNEQPLQ
-378 RAWHDAQNQLSRLQD
+378 RAWHEAQNQLSRLQD

-404 NSQAQKR
+404 NNQAQKR
-411 HQQNHDKWQRRDQ
+411 HQQNREKWQRRQQ
-424 NWQHLWQQLQQS
+424 NWQDLWQQLQQS
-436 LSASSNNDGFDK
+436 IPSIVTNNGADGR
-448 ESDKRSDEQAPTDA
+448 EETDA
-462 QNLQQTLETQVA
+462 NNLQQTLETQVT

-480 QQIERQQ
+480 QRIERQQ
-487 DSVDERLSE
+487 DSIDERLAE
-496 LQPQTRDLQQRL
+496 LQPQAHDLQQRL
-508 NVQQREL
+508 NTQQREL
-515 SEHEKRH
+515 SENEKRH
-522 AVLASEYDTLH
+522 AVLANEYDTLQ
-533 QILHPKPTLQNQ
+533 QILHPKPIPKSQ
-545 QQASVSTAGNLEA
+545 QYVNEQTGL
-558 SSESN
+558 ESN
-563 VVNRYN
+563 AVNHAHD
-569 ELAITTLREQIEL
+569 LAVATLREQIEL
-582 SEKGQ
+582 SEKGRE
-587 QHAVL
+587 HAAL

-600 LDSHVLIS
+600 LDSHVLVS
-608 NQSNQLSVDDV
+608 DQTHQLSVDNTSAD
-619 SSDIEKANSLWH
+619 SKKPHSLWQA
-631 MLEHDL
+631 LKQDL
-637 TDIIT
+637 TALFT
-642 YQTTQNEQAN
+642 YRTAQNAHSS
-652 TEKKPSIESGHSLWL
+652 TKEKSLIETSHSLWL
-667 PAKNESTTKPF
+667 STKQNEANTKPF
-678 SNNLPD
+678 ISKLPD
-684 HFADKVLPLSQLIK
+684 TLSDKVLPLSELISA
-698 QPALALWQQCYL
+698 PNLALWQQCYL
-710 YITQSEA
+710 YIAQPE
-717 TNQQTLED
+717 TNNKQTLEML
-725 FANILKALPSSAILL
+725 AGILKALPPSAILL
-740 TTDGWLISRQGT
+740 TSDGWLISRQGT
-752 INLSKFTG
+752 INISKFAG
-760 AQDEQGNSQ
+760 AQNGQNDSNSQ
-769 FLTQRLEQRSRLQAL
+769 FLTQRLQQRSRLQVL
-784 EDLLDEFETKIQETQ
+784 ENLLDEFECKIQDQQ
-799 KTIAKNQRDYDA
+799 KAIAKNRHDYDA
-811 LTVNLEETRA
+811 LTVNVEETRA
-821 QANQL
+821 QAQQL
-826 TRDKHEYQQQLTTQR
+826 TRDKHNYQQQLTTQQ
-841 ANAERLQA
+841 AHAERMQA
-849 DSQRLMADKSA
+849 DNQRLTADKFA

-865 QELDQELKTL
+865 QELAQELQAL
-875 THEQQDIQSQIVAL
+875 NAEQQHIQSKIAAL
-889 TPQISDARATSQQL
+889 MPKIADAHTTSQQL
-903 QAERSELNRTRQAD
+903 QAERNELNRTRQAD

-944 ATVQYDQSLQSEQQ
+944 TSAQYDKSLQSKQGLQAKYEQ
-958 LKASHQK
+958 
-965 QQNKLPDL
+965 QQNKLPAL
-973 QAALQTAQTARDKQQ
+973 QASLQSAQTARDEQQ
-988 VLLTERDTALSM
+988 TLLTTRETALNV
-1000 LKQEYAQQQTAL
+1000 LKQDYTQQQTEL
-1012 DSVQNTLQVQQGK
+1012 ETLQQSLQTQQNE
-1025 LANHATEL
+1025 LAHNSTEL
-1033 ALSMAR
+1033 ALSAVR
-1039 LDDASTHTHD
+1039 LEDASSHTQE
-1049 ALEAYYKVSHKYKSE
+1049 ALDTYSNASHKYKAQSDI
-1064 SHSTQHPQHQQ
+1064 SQQPQHQQ

-1088 AHDRRVRP
+1088 VHDRRVRP

-1101 LEAERATL
+1101 LESECSKL
-1109 EQQLG
+1109 EQQLS
-1114 KIGPVNLA
+1114 KIGAVNLA
-1122 AVAELAEVNE
+1122 AVTELAEVNE

-1147 MQTLTAAIESIDE
+1147 MQTLTEAIASIDE

-1174 TELANLFAKVFG
+1174 NELANLFAKVFG

-1196 DDMPANI
+1196 DDMPDNI
-1203 PADKYKS
+1203 PANAPKS

-1267 LDDANVER
+1267 LDDANVAR

-1306 GITMP
+1306 GVTMP

-1321 SLDEAARYVES
+1321 SLDEASRYLSD

>member
-59 GAMSDVIFAGT
+59 GAMSDVIFSGT

-83 TFEHTQDEHTGI
+83 TFEHTQDEQTGI

-108 RQVNKE
+108 RQVNLE

-152 IGRIVESSPMQ
+152 IGRIVESSPLQ

-175 RYQARREETQ
+175 RYQARRIETQ
-185 KKLEKTQENL
+185 KKLEKTQDNL

-215 AASAQLYEELA
+215 AASAERYEELA
-226 LTLSDI
+226 LALADI
-232 KQKLAIQQLYQ
+232 KQQLAIQQLYQ
-243 AKHTQQ
+243 AKHNQQ
-249 QQKIAH
+249 QQKIAY
-255 ERSTAEVATL
+255 ERSANEVATL
-265 QADYETLKAQQDKLA
+265 QTSYETLKAKQDKLA
-280 THINQEQWLKDDAQ
+280 AYINQEQWLKDDAQ
-294 SAHYQQQLGYQQ
+294 SNHYQQQLSYQQ
-306 AEHALSDAKSQ
+306 AEHQLGDAKSQ
-317 LNVIEQ
+317 LNVIAQ
-323 QLTSLDQQRAQAV
+323 QLTSLEQQRQQAV
-336 GEIDRLK
+336 AEIERLK
-343 AEQAEQQNILEAL
+343 AEQAEQQNVLEAL
-356 RPQLTEL
+356 RPQLSEL
-363 TNKRDTHKRNEQPLQ
+363 TNKRDTHKHNEQPLQ

-404 NSQAQKR
+404 NNQAQKR
-411 HQQNHDKWQRRDQ
+411 QQQNHDKWQRRQQ
-424 NWQHLWQQLQQS
+424 NWQTLWQQLQQS
-436 LSASSNNDGFDK
+436 LLFNNSTDKQENNDV
-448 ESDKRSDEQAPTDA
+448 ES
-462 QNLQQTLETQVA
+462 LHLTLDMQVT

-487 DSVDERLSE
+487 DSIDERLSE
-496 LQPQTRDLQQRL
+496 LQPQAHQLQQRL
-508 NVQQREL
+508 YTQQREL
-515 SEHEKRH
+515 SEDEKRH
-522 AVLASEYDTLH
+522 AVLAGEYDTLH
-533 QILHPKPTLQNQ
+533 QILHPKPLPKSQ
-545 QQASVSTAGNLEA
+545 QKASISGTDNLKTDLE
-558 SSESN
+558 SSH
-563 VVNRYN
+563 VNDSVNSYN
-569 ELAITTLREQIEL
+569 ELAMTTLREQIEL
-582 SEKGQ
+582 SAIGQ
-587 QHAVL
+587 QHAEL

-600 LDSHVLIS
+600 LDSHVLVSKQTSSEKINDDSQKIS
-608 NQSNQLSVDDV
+608 
-619 SSDIEKANSLWH
+619 SLWQV
-631 MLEHDL
+631 LEHEL
-637 TDIIT
+637 TDLLT
-642 YQTTQNEQAN
+642 YQTAQNEYAN
-652 TEKKPSIESGHSLWL
+652 ANAEDNSLIENGHSLWL
-667 PAKNESTTKPF
+667 SAQQNESKEHLF
-678 SNNLPD
+678 ISELPD
-684 HFADKVLPLSQLIK
+684 NLIDKVLPLSELIIA
-698 QPALALWQQCYL
+698 PNLALWQHCYL
-710 YITQSEA
+710 YIVQSEI
-717 TNQQTLED
+717 NHQQTLDTLAE
-725 FANILKALPSSAILL
+725 ILKALPSSAILL
-740 TTDGWLISRQGT
+740 TSDGWLISRQGT

-760 AQDEQGNSQ
+760 AQNGQNESNSQ
-769 FLTQRLEQRSRLQAL
+769 FLSQRLQQRSRLQAL
-784 EDLLDEFETKIQETQ
+784 ENLLDEFEAKIQNQQ
-799 KTIAKNQRDYDA
+799 KAIADNQRNYDA
-811 LTVNLEETRA
+811 LTVSLEETRA
-821 QANQL
+821 QAEQL
-826 TRDKHEYQQQLTTQR
+826 TRDKHHCQQQLTTQR
-841 ANAERLQA
+841 ANAERTQA
-849 DSQRLMADKSA
+849 DSQRLNTDKVA

-865 QELDQELKTL
+865 QELEQEQQELND
-875 THEQQDIQSQIVAL
+875 EQQHIQSDIAAL
-889 TPQISDARATSQQL
+889 TPQIADARALSQQL
-903 QAERSELNRTRQAD
+903 QSERSELNRARQTD
-917 DDAWQALQLRIQQS
+917 DDAGQALQLRMQQS
-931 EMRLEHSVSSLAR
+931 EMRLEHSVNSLAR
-944 ATVQYDQSLQSEQQ
+944 ATEQYEKSRQSEQS
-958 LKASHQK
+958 LKAQHEQ
-965 QQNKLPDL
+965 QQNRLPAL
-973 QAALQTAQTARDKQQ
+973 QAALQTAQTARDEQQ
-988 VLLTERDTALSM
+988 TLLTTREAALTAL
-1000 LKQEYAQQQTAL
+1000 KEEYSQQQAEL
-1012 DSVQNTLQVQQGK
+1012 DTLQNTLQVQQSE
-1025 LANHATEL
+1025 LARLATDL

-1039 LDDASTHTHD
+1039 LDDASSHAQE
-1049 ALEAYYKVSHKYKSE
+1049 ALDAYYNMSHKYKSQ
-1064 SHSTQHPQHQQ
+1064 SDISPPSQT
-1075 QVMSVSNLLADFI
+1075 MSVSNLLADFI

-1101 LEAERATL
+1101 LESERTKL

-1114 KIGPVNLA
+1114 KIGAVNLA
-1122 AVAELAEVNE
+1122 AVAELAEVTE

-1147 MQTLTAAIESIDE
+1147 MQTLTEAIASIDE

-1196 DDMPANI
+1196 DDMPINA
-1203 PADKYKS
+1203 PKS

-1267 LDDANVER
+1267 LDDANVAR

-1306 GITMP
+1306 GVTMP

-1321 SLDEAARYVES
+1321 SLDEAAQYLEN

>member
-75 KSVASVEL
+75 KSAASVEL
-83 TFEHTQDEHTGI
+83 TFEHTQDEQTGI

-108 RQVNKE
+108 RQVNLE

-152 IGRIVESSPMQ
+152 IGRIVESSPLQ

-185 KKLEKTQENL
+185 KKLEKTKDNL

-215 AASAQLYEELA
+215 AASAKRYEELA
-226 LTLSDI
+226 LTLADI
-232 KQKLAIQQLYQ
+232 KQQLAIQQLYQ
-243 AKHTQQ
+243 AKHNQQ

-255 ERSTAEVATL
+255 ERSANEVATL
-265 QADYETLKAQQDKLA
+265 QASYETLKAKQDKLA
-280 THINQEQWLKDDAQ
+280 AHINQEQWLKDDAQ
-294 SAHYQQQLGYQQ
+294 SSHYQQQLSYQQ
-306 AEHALSDAKSQ
+306 AEHQLSDVKSQ
-317 LNVIEQ
+317 LTTIEQ
-323 QLTSLDQQRAQAV
+323 QLASLDQQREQLV
-336 GEIDRLK
+336 DEIERLK
-343 AEQAEQQNILEAL
+343 SDEAEQQKVLQEL
-356 RPQLTEL
+356 RPKLIEL
-363 TNKRDTHKRNEQPLQ
+363 TNKREAHKRNEQPLQ
-378 RAWHDAQNQLSRLQD
+378 RAYHDAQNQLSRLRD
-393 NARMLEQQQAI
+393 TARTLEQQQAI

-411 HQQNHDKWQRRDQ
+411 YQQSYDKWQHRHT
-424 NWQHLWQQLQQS
+424 NWQNLWQQLQQS
-436 LSASSNNDGFDK
+436 VSLNNSA
-448 ESDKRSDEQAPTDA
+448 DEQEPTDA
-462 QNLQQTLETQVA
+462 NNLQHTLDTQVT

-496 LQPQTRDLQQRL
+496 LQPQAHDLQQRL
-508 NVQQREL
+508 NTQQREL
-515 SEHEKRH
+515 SEFEKRH

-533 QILHPKPTLQNQ
+533 QILHPKPIPKSQPLVHAKTADVKGELG
-545 QQASVSTAGNLEA
+545 SEIVSD
-558 SSESN
+558 
-563 VVNRYN
+563 YK

-582 SEKGQ
+582 SEKGK
-587 QHAVL
+587 QHAQL

-600 LDSHVLIS
+600 LDSHVLIDNAS
-608 NQSNQLSVDDV
+608 NQQHTRDFQ
-619 SSDIEKANSLWH
+619 EAKSLWQA
-631 MLEHDL
+631 LEHDL
-637 TDIIT
+637 NSLFT
-642 YQTTQNEQAN
+642 YQTVQNQPISN
-652 TEKKPSIESGHSLWL
+652 KDKSSVGMGHSLWL
-667 PAKNESTTKPF
+667 STKQNEANTKPF
-678 SNNLPD
+678 ISKLSD
-684 HFADKVLPLSQLIK
+684 TLSDKVLSLSELISA
-698 QPALALWQQCYL
+698 PNLALWQQCYL
-710 YITQSEA
+710 YLAQPE
-717 TNQQTLED
+717 TNNKQTLD
-725 FANILKALPSSAILL
+725 TLTDILKVLPSSAILL
-740 TTDGWLISRQGT
+740 TSDGWLISRQGT
-752 INLSKFTG
+752 INLSKFAG
-760 AQDEQGNSQ
+760 AQNGQNGSNSQ
-769 FLTQRLEQRSRLQAL
+769 FLTQRLQQRRRLQVL
-784 EDLLDEFETKIQETQ
+784 EELLDEFEAKIQ
-799 KTIAKNQRDYDA
+799 NQRKAIANNQRNYDA
-811 LTVNLEETRA
+811 LTVSLEETRA
-821 QANQL
+821 QAEQL
-826 TRDKHEYQQQLTTQR
+826 TRDQHKYQQQLTTQR

-849 DSQRLMADKSA
+849 DSQRLSADKIA

-865 QELDQELKTL
+865 QELKQEQQTL
-875 THEQQDIQSQIVAL
+875 NNELQDIQSEIAAL
-889 TPQISDARATSQQL
+889 TPQITDARATTQQL
-903 QAERSELNRTRQAD
+903 QAERSELSRTRQAD
-917 DDAWQALQLRIQQS
+917 DDDWQALQLRIQQS
-931 EMRLEHSVSSLAR
+931 EIRVEHGVSSLGR
-944 ATVQYDQSLQSEQQ
+944 VTEQHDKSLQSEKILQTNYEQ
-958 LKASHQK
+958 
-965 QQNKLPDL
+965 QQNKLPAL
-973 QAALQTAQTARDKQQ
+973 QAALQTVQTARDEQQ
-988 VLLTERDTALSM
+988 TLLTGRETALTA
-1000 LKQEYAQQQTAL
+1000 LKQEYNQQQVEL
-1012 DSVQNTLQVQQGK
+1012 DTLQHTLQTQQSE
-1025 LANHATEL
+1025 LARLATEL
-1033 ALSMAR
+1033 ALSAAR
-1039 LDDASTHTHD
+1039 LEDASSHTQEALD
-1049 ALEAYYKVSHKYKSE
+1049 AYSNASHKYKAQSDI
-1064 SHSTQHPQHQQ
+1064 SQQPQHQQ

-1101 LEAERATL
+1101 LETERNKL
-1109 EQQLG
+1109 EQQLS
-1114 KIGPVNLA
+1114 KIGAVNLA

-1147 MQTLTAAIESIDE
+1147 MQTLIEAIASIDE

-1174 TELANLFAKVFG
+1174 NELANLFAKVFG

-1196 DDMPANI
+1196 EDMSANA
-1203 PADKYKS
+1203 PKS

-1267 LDDANVER
+1267 LDDANVAR

-1306 GITMP
+1306 GVTMP

-1321 SLDEAARYVES
+1321 SLDEAALYIAE

>member
-83 TFEHTQDEHTGI
+83 TFEHTQDEQTGI
-95 RHEFNLYQELSVR
+95 RHEFNLYHELSVR
-108 RQVNKE
+108 RQVNLE

-185 KKLEKTQENL
+185 KKLEKTQDNL

-215 AASAQLYEELA
+215 AASAERYEELA
-226 LTLSDI
+226 LALADI
-232 KQKLAIQQLYQ
+232 KQQLAIQQLYQ
-243 AKHTQQ
+243 AKHHQQ

-255 ERSTAEVATL
+255 ERSASEVAVL
-265 QADYETLKAQQDKLA
+265 QASYDALKAKQDKLA
-280 THINQEQWLKDDAQ
+280 AHINQEQWLKDDAQ
-294 SAHYQQQLGYQQ
+294 SSHYQQQLSYQQ
-306 AEHALSDAKSQ
+306 AEHQLGDAKSQ
-317 LNVIEQ
+317 LNVIAQQLASLEQ
-323 QLTSLDQQRAQAV
+323 QRQQAV
-336 GEIDRLK
+336 SEIKRLK
-343 AEQAEQQNILEAL
+343 AEQAEQKNVLEEL
-356 RPQLTEL
+356 RPQLSEL
-363 TNKRDTHKRNEQPLQ
+363 NDKRDRHKRNEQPLQ
-378 RAWHDAQNQLSRLQD
+378 RAYHDAQNKLSRLQD
-393 NARMLEQQQAI
+393 NARALEQQQAI
-404 NSQAQKR
+404 NNQAQKR
-411 HQQNHDKWQRRDQ
+411 QQQNHDKWQRRQQ
-424 NWQHLWQQLQQS
+424 NWQNLWQQLQQS
-436 LSASSNNDGFDK
+436 LSPVESAGLQNDADTK
-448 ESDKRSDEQAPTDA
+448 S
-462 QNLQQTLETQVA
+462 LQQTLNAQVT

-496 LQPQTRDLQQRL
+496 LQPQAHELQQRL
-508 NVQQREL
+508 NTQQREL
-515 SEHEKRH
+515 SEDEKRH
-522 AVLASEYDTLH
+522 AVLAGEYDTLH
-533 QILHPKPTLQNQ
+533 QILHPKPLPKPQ
-545 QQASVSTAGNLEA
+545 QLANVKTADLNNDLG
-558 SSESN
+558 
-563 VVNRYN
+563 N
-569 ELAITTLREQIEL
+569 ELSIITLREQIEL
-582 SEKGQ
+582 SAKGQ
-587 QHAVL
+587 QHAEL
-592 LDSVLALW
+592 LDSILALW

-608 NQSNQLSVDDV
+608 KQ
-619 SSDIEKANSLWH
+619 SSDKKINDNSQKDDSLWQA
-631 MLEHDL
+631 LEQDL
-637 TDIIT
+637 TDLFT
-642 YQTTQNEQAN
+642 YQTMQNENDNSKNKSQLEN
-652 TEKKPSIESGHSLWL
+652 GHSLWL
-667 PAKNESTTKPF
+667 PAQTNDKGAKSF
-678 SNNLPD
+678 ISALPN
-684 HFADKVLPLSQLIK
+684 HLTDKVLSLSALITA
-698 QPALALWQQCYL
+698 PNLALWQHCYL
-710 YITQSEA
+710 YSAQHEIN
-717 TNQQTLED
+717 NQQTFED
-725 FANILKALPSSAILL
+725 LAVTLKALPASAILL
-740 TTDGWLISRQGT
+740 TTDGWIISRQGT
-752 INLSKFTG
+752 INLSKFAG
-760 AQDEQGNSQ
+760 AQNGQNESNSQ
-769 FLTQRLEQRSRLQAL
+769 FLSQRLQQRSRLQAL
-784 EDLLDEFETKIQETQ
+784 EDLLDEFETKIQEQQ
-799 KTIAKNQRDYDA
+799 KAIANNQRNYDA
-811 LTVNLEETRA
+811 LTVSLEETRA
-821 QANQL
+821 QAEQL
-826 TRDKHEYQQQLTTQR
+826 TRDKHQYQQQLTTKR

-849 DSQRLMADKSA
+849 DSQRLNADKVA

-865 QELDQELKTL
+865 QELEQEQQTL
-875 THEQQDIQSQIVAL
+875 THEQQHIQSEIAAL
-889 TPQISDARATSQQL
+889 TPQIADARLLSQQL
-903 QAERSELNRTRQAD
+903 QSERSELNRARQVD
-917 DDAWQALQLRIQQS
+917 DDTWQAMQLRIQQS

-944 ATVQYDQSLQSEQQ
+944 ATAQHEKSLQNEHSLKTRHEQQ
-958 LKASHQK
+958 QA
-965 QQNKLPDL
+965 KLP
-973 QAALQTAQTARDKQQ
+973 ALQVALQIAQSARDEQQ
-988 VLLTERDTALSM
+988 VVLTTRETALTA
-1000 LKQEYAQQQTAL
+1000 LKGEYNQQQVEL
-1012 DSVQNTLQVQQGK
+1012 DTLQDTLQTQQSE
-1025 LANHATEL
+1025 LAGLATEL
-1033 ALSMAR
+1033 ALSAAK
-1039 LDDASTHTHD
+1039 LEDASSHTQE
-1049 ALEAYYKVSHKYKSE
+1049 ALEAYYKISHKYQAQSD
-1064 SHSTQHPQHQQ
+1064 TVQQHQQ
-1075 QVMSVSNLLADFI
+1075 QVMSVSNLLTDFI

-1101 LEAERATL
+1101 LESERAKL
-1109 EQQLG
+1109 EQQLS
-1114 KIGPVNLA
+1114 KIGAVNLA

-1147 MQTLTAAIESIDE
+1147 MQTLTEAIASIDE

-1174 TELANLFAKVFG
+1174 NELANLFAKVFG

-1196 DDMPANI
+1196 DEMPTNA
-1203 PADKYKS
+1203 PKS

-1267 LDDANVER
+1267 LDDANVAR
-1275 FTSLIHELADD
+1275 FTSLINELADD

-1306 GITMP
+1306 GVTMP

-1321 SLDEAARYVES
+1321 SLDEAANYLSD

>member
-83 TFEHTQDEHTGI
+83 TFEHTQDEQNGI

-108 RQVNKE
+108 RQVNLE

-152 IGRIVESSPMQ
+152 IGRIVESSPLQ

-185 KKLEKTQENL
+185 KKLEKTQDNL
-195 ARLHDMQSELVSQQK
+195 ARLYDMQSELVSQQK

-215 AASAQLYEELA
+215 AASAERYEELA
-226 LTLSDI
+226 LTLADI
-232 KQKLAIQQLYQ
+232 KQQLAIQQLYQ
-243 AKHTQQ
+243 AKHNQQ

-255 ERSTAEVATL
+255 ERSANEVATL
-265 QADYETLKAQQDKLA
+265 QASYETLKAKQDKLA
-280 THINQEQWLKDDAQ
+280 AHINQEQWLKDDAQ
-294 SAHYQQQLGYQQ
+294 SSHYQQQLSYQQ
-306 AEHALSDAKSQ
+306 AEHQLSDAKSQ
-317 LNVIEQ
+317 LTTIDQQLASLEQ
-323 QLTSLDQQRAQAV
+323 QREQAV
-336 GEIDRLK
+336 DEIKRLK
-343 AEQAEQQNILEAL
+343 AEQAKQQNVLEEL
-356 RPQLTEL
+356 HPQINEL
-363 TNKRDTHKRNEQPLQ
+363 NNKRDTHKRNEQPLQ
-378 RAWHDAQNQLSRLQD
+378 RAYHDAQNQLSRLQD
-393 NARMLEQQQAI
+393 NNRALEQQQAI
-404 NSQAQKR
+404 NIQAQKR
-411 HQQNHDKWQRRDQ
+411 QHQNHEKWQRRQQ
-424 NWQHLWQQLQQS
+424 NWQNLWQQLQQS
-436 LSASSNNDGFDK
+436 LSPIDNADGREKNDAK
-448 ESDKRSDEQAPTDA
+448 
-462 QNLQQTLETQVA
+462 NLQQTLETQIA

-487 DSVDERLSE
+487 DSVDELLSE
-496 LQPQTRDLQQRL
+496 LQPQAHQLQQRL
-508 NVQQREL
+508 HTQQREL
-515 SEHEKRH
+515 SEYEKRH
-522 AVLASEYDTLH
+522 AVLAGEYDTLH
-533 QILHPKPTLQNQ
+533 QILHPKPLPKSQ
-545 QQASVSTAGNLEA
+545 QSANVKTTDAKTALENDIA
-558 SSESN
+558 KDYKDL
-563 VVNRYN
+563 VI
-569 ELAITTLREQIEL
+569 ATLREQIEL

-587 QHAVL
+587 QHAQL

-600 LDSHVLIS
+600 LDSHVLVDNVS
-608 NQSNQLSVDDV
+608 NQQHANDDSRKA
-619 SSDIEKANSLWH
+619 SSLWQVLKHDLNSLF
-631 MLEHDL
+631 
-637 TDIIT
+637 T
-642 YQTTQNEQAN
+642 YQTVKNEPIAN
-652 TEKKPSIESGHSLWL
+652 KDKSSIENGHSLWL
-667 PAKNESTTKPF
+667 SAKQNDVNAKPIVNELPSTLT
-678 SNNLPD
+678 D
-684 HFADKVLPLSQLIK
+684 TVLPLAELITA
-698 QPALALWQQCYL
+698 PNLVLWQQCYL
-710 YITQSEA
+710 YIAEPETN
-717 TNQQTLED
+717 NQQTLEALAD
-725 FANILKALPSSAILL
+725 ILKILPSSAILL
-740 TTDGWLISRQGT
+740 TSDGWLVSRHGT
-752 INLSKFTG
+752 MNLSRFIG
-760 AQDEQGNSQ
+760 AQDGQNDSNSQ
-769 FLTQRLEQRSRLQAL
+769 FLTQRLQQGSRLQAL
-784 EDLLDEFETKIQETQ
+784 EGLLDEFEVKIQDQQ
-799 KTIAKNQRDYDA
+799 KAIANDQRNYNA
-811 LTVNLEETRA
+811 LTVSLEETRA
-821 QANQL
+821 QAEQL
-826 TRDKHEYQQQLTTQR
+826 TRDKHQYQQKLTTQR

-849 DSQRLMADKSA
+849 DSQRLNTDKEA
-860 LEQEQ
+860 LEQEK
-865 QELDQELKTL
+865 QELEQEQHILNN
-875 THEQQDIQSQIVAL
+875 EQQHIQSEIAAL
-889 TPQISDARATSQQL
+889 TPQIADARALSQQL
-903 QAERSELNRTRQAD
+903 QSECSELARARQTN
-917 DDAWQALQLRIQQS
+917 DDAWQALQLRMQQS

-944 ATVQYDQSLQSEQQ
+944 ATEQHEKSLQSEQS
-958 LKASHQK
+958 LKAQHE
-965 QQNKLPDL
+965 QQQHKLPAL
-973 QAALQTAQTARDKQQ
+973 QAELQITQTARDAQQ
-988 VLLTERDTALSM
+988 VVLAERETAL
-1000 LKQEYAQQQTAL
+1000 TAL
-1012 DSVQNTLQVQQGK
+1012 KEEYSEQQIELDTLQNALQMQQSE
-1025 LANHATEL
+1025 LARLATEL
-1033 ALSMAR
+1033 ALSAAR
-1039 LDDASTHTHD
+1039 LDDASNHTQE
-1049 ALEAYYKVSHKYKSE
+1049 ALDAYYKVSHKYKAQSE
-1064 SHSTQHPQHQQ
+1064 MSQQTQQTQQ
-1075 QVMSVSNLLADFI
+1075 TMSVSNLLADFI

-1101 LEAERATL
+1101 LESERANL

-1114 KIGPVNLA
+1114 KIGAVNLA

-1147 MQTLTAAIESIDE
+1147 MQTLTEAIASIDE

-1174 TELANLFAKVFG
+1174 NELANLFAKVFG

-1196 DDMPANI
+1196 DDMPANA
-1203 PADKYKS
+1203 PKS

-1267 LDDANVER
+1267 LDDANVAR

-1306 GITMP
+1306 GVTMP

-1321 SLDEAARYVES
+1321 SLNEAARYLSD

>member
-83 TFEHTQDEHTGI
+83 TFEHTKDEQTGI

-152 IGRIVESSPMQ
+152 IGRIVESSPLQ

-185 KKLEKTQENL
+185 KKLEKTQDNL

-215 AASAQLYEELA
+215 AASAERYETLA
-226 LTLSDI
+226 LTLADI
-232 KQKLAIQQLYQ
+232 KQQLAIQQLYQ
-243 AKHTQQ
+243 AKHSQQ

-255 ERSTAEVATL
+255 ERSATKVATL
-265 QADYETLKAQQDKLA
+265 QASYETLKAKQDKLA
-280 THINQEQWLKDDAQ
+280 SHINQEQWLKDDAQ
-294 SAHYQQQLGYQQ
+294 STHYQQQLSYQQ
-306 AEHALSDAKSQ
+306 AEHQLSDAKSQ
-317 LNVIEQ
+317 LHAIEQ
-323 QLTSLDQQRAQAV
+323 QLASLDQQREQASE
-336 GEIDRLK
+336 EIERLR
-343 AEQAEQQNILEAL
+343 AEQAEQQESLAAL
-356 RPQLTEL
+356 HPQLSEL
-363 TNKRDTHKRNEQPLQ
+363 THKRESHQRNEQPLQ
-378 RAWHDAQNQLSRLQD
+378 RAWHEAQNQLSRLQD

-404 NSQAQKR
+404 NNQAHKR
-411 HQQNHDKWQRRDQ
+411 HQQSHEKWQRRQQ
-424 NWQHLWQQLQQS
+424 NWQDLWQQLQQS
-436 LSASSNNDGFDK
+436 LSTVKIANGREK
-448 ESDKRSDEQAPTDA
+448 SDAN
-462 QNLQQTLETQVA
+462 NLQQTLETQVT

-487 DSVDERLSE
+487 DSIDERLAA
-496 LQPQTRDLQQRL
+496 LQPQAHDLQQRL
-508 NVQQREL
+508 NTQQREL
-515 SEHEKRH
+515 SKFEKRH
-522 AVLASEYDTLH
+522 AILASEYDTLH
-533 QILHPKPTLQNQ
+533 QILHPKPIPKSQPLVH
-545 QQASVSTAGNLEA
+545 AKTADVKSDLG
-558 SSESN
+558 SEIAN
-563 VVNRYN
+563 DYK
-569 ELAITTLREQIEL
+569 ELAISTLREQIEL
-582 SEKGQ
+582 SAKGK
-587 QHAVL
+587 QHAQL
-592 LDSVLALW
+592 LDNVLALW
-600 LDSHVLIS
+600 LESHVLVS
-608 NQSNQLSVDDV
+608 NQTMQPSIDNASDD
-619 SSDIEKANSLWH
+619 SEKPHSLWQA
-631 MLEHDL
+631 LKQDL
-637 TDIIT
+637 TALFT
-642 YQTTQNEQAN
+642 YRTAQNAYSS
-652 TEKKPSIESGHSLWL
+652 TKEKSLIETSHSLWL
-667 PAKNESTTKPF
+667 STKQNEANTKPF
-678 SNNLPD
+678 ISKLPD
-684 HFADKVLPLSQLIK
+684 TLSDKVLPLSELISA
-698 QPALALWQQCYL
+698 PNLALWQQCYL
-710 YITQSEA
+710 YIAQPE
-717 TNQQTLED
+717 TNSKQTLEML
-725 FANILKALPSSAILL
+725 AGILKALPPSAILL
-740 TTDGWLISRQGT
+740 TSDGWLISRQGT
-752 INLSKFTG
+752 INLNKFMG
-760 AQDEQGNSQ
+760 AQNGKNESNNQ
-769 FLTQRLEQRSRLQAL
+769 FLTQRLQQRSRLQTL
-784 EDLLDEFETKIQETQ
+784 EALLDEFELRIQEQQ
-799 KTIAKNQRDYDA
+799 KSIAKNRHDYDA
-811 LTVNLEETRA
+811 LTVNVEETRA
-821 QANQL
+821 QAQQL
-826 TRDKHEYQQQLTTQR
+826 TRDKHQYQQQLTTQQ
-841 ANAERLQA
+841 AHAERMQA
-849 DSQRLMADKSA
+849 DNQRLNADKVA

-865 QELDQELKTL
+865 QELAQELQAL
-875 THEQQDIQSQIVAL
+875 NAEQQHIQSEIAAL
-889 TPQISDARATSQQL
+889 TPKIADARITSQQL
-903 QAERSELNRTRQAD
+903 QAERNELNRTRQVD

-931 EMRLEHSVSSLAR
+931 EMRLEHSVSSVAR
-944 ATVQYDQSLQSEQQ
+944 ASAQYDKSLESKQGLQAKYEQ
-958 LKASHQK
+958 
-965 QQNKLPDL
+965 QQNKLPAL
-973 QAALQTAQTARDKQQ
+973 QASLQSAQIARDEQQ
-988 VLLTERDTALSM
+988 TLLTTRETALNV
-1000 LKQEYAQQQTAL
+1000 LKQDYAQQQTEL
-1012 DSVQNTLQVQQGK
+1012 DTLQQSLQTQQSE
-1025 LANHATEL
+1025 LAHNSTEL
-1033 ALSMAR
+1033 ALSAAR
-1039 LDDASTHTHD
+1039 LDDASSHTQE
-1049 ALEAYYKVSHKYKSE
+1049 ALNAYYKLSHQYKGQSDI
-1064 SHSTQHPQHQQ
+1064 SQHQE

-1088 AHDRRVRP
+1088 VHDRRVRP

-1101 LEAERATL
+1101 LESERSKL
-1109 EQQLG
+1109 EQQLS
-1114 KIGPVNLA
+1114 KIGAVNLA

-1147 MQTLTAAIESIDE
+1147 MQTLTEAIASIDE

-1174 TELANLFAKVFG
+1174 SELANLFAKVFG

-1196 DDMPANI
+1196 DDMPANA
-1203 PADKYKS
+1203 PKS

-1267 LDDANVER
+1267 LDDANVAR

-1306 GITMP
+1306 GVTMP

-1321 SLDEAARYVES
+1321 SLDEAARYLSD

>member
-75 KSVASVEL
+75 KSAASVEL
-83 TFEHTQDEHTGI
+83 TFEHTQDEQTGI

-108 RQVNKE
+108 RQVNLE

-131 VDVFLGTGLGARS
+131 IDVFLGTGLGARS

-152 IGRIVESSPMQ
+152 IGRIVESSPLQ

-175 RYQARREETQ
+175 RYQVRREETQ
-185 KKLEKTQENL
+185 KKLEKTKDNL

-215 AASAQLYEELA
+215 AASAERYEELA
-226 LTLSDI
+226 LTLADI
-232 KQKLAIQQLYQ
+232 KQQLAIQQLYQ
-243 AKHTQQ
+243 AKHNQQ

-255 ERSTAEVATL
+255 ERSATEVATL
-265 QADYETLKAQQDKLA
+265 QADYETLKAKQDKLA
-280 THINQEQWLKDDAQ
+280 AHINQEQWLKDDAQ
-294 SAHYQQQLGYQQ
+294 SSHYQQQLSYQQ
-306 AEHALSDAKSQ
+306 VEHQLSDAKSQ
-317 LNVIEQ
+317 LTTIEQ
-323 QLTSLDQQRAQAV
+323 QLASLEQQRQQAVDEIERLKSDEVDQQKVLQ
-336 GEIDRLK
+336 E
-343 AEQAEQQNILEAL
+343 L
-356 RPQLTEL
+356 RPKLIEL

-378 RAWHDAQNQLSRLQD
+378 RAYHDAQNQLSRLQD
-393 NARMLEQQQAI
+393 KSRSLEQQQAI

-411 HQQNHDKWQRRDQ
+411 QQQNHDKWQRRQQ
-424 NWQHLWQQLQQS
+424 NWQNLWQQLQQS
-436 LSASSNNDGFDK
+436 VSLNNSA
-448 ESDKRSDEQAPTDA
+448 DEQEPAEA
-462 QNLQQTLETQVA
+462 NNLQHTLDTQVT

-496 LQPQTRDLQQRL
+496 LQPQAHDLQQRL
-508 NVQQREL
+508 NMQQREL
-515 SEHEKRH
+515 SEFEKRH

-533 QILHPKPTLQNQ
+533 QILHPKPIPKS
-545 QQASVSTAGNLEA
+545 QALVHAKTADVKGELG
-558 SSESN
+558 SEI
-563 VVNRYN
+563 VNDYK

-582 SEKGQ
+582 SEKGK
-587 QHAVL
+587 QHAQL

-600 LDSHVLIS
+600 LDSHVLVS
-608 NQSNQLSVDDV
+608 NQTMQPSIDNTSDD
-619 SSDIEKANSLWH
+619 SEKPHSLWQA
-631 MLEHDL
+631 LKQDL
-637 TDIIT
+637 TALFT
-642 YQTTQNEQAN
+642 YRTAQDAHSSTK
-652 TEKKPSIESGHSLWL
+652 EKSLIETGHSLWL
-667 PAKNESTTKPF
+667 STTQNEANTKPF
-678 SNNLPD
+678 ISKLPD
-684 HFADKVLPLSQLIK
+684 TLSDKVLPLSELISA
-698 QPALALWQQCYL
+698 PNLALWQQCYL
-710 YITQSEA
+710 YIAQPE
-717 TNQQTLED
+717 TNNKQTLEVL
-725 FANILKALPSSAILL
+725 AEILKALPPSAILL
-740 TTDGWLISRQGT
+740 TFDGWLISRQGT
-752 INLSKFTG
+752 INLSKFAG
-760 AQDEQGNSQ
+760 AQNGQNDSNSQ
-769 FLTQRLEQRSRLQAL
+769 FLTQRLQQRSRLQVL
-784 EDLLDEFETKIQETQ
+784 EDLLDEFEVKIQDKQ
-799 KTIAKNQRDYDA
+799 KAIANNQRNYDA
-811 LTVNLEETRA
+811 LTVSLEETRA
-821 QANQL
+821 QAEQL
-826 TRDKHEYQQQLTTQR
+826 TRDQHKYQQQLTTQR

-849 DSQRLMADKSA
+849 DSQRLMVDKSA

-865 QELDQELKTL
+865 QDLAQEGQAL

-889 TPQISDARATSQQL
+889 TPQISDARATTQQL
-903 QAERSELNRTRQAD
+903 QAERSELSRTRQAD
-917 DDAWQALQLRIQQS
+917 DDDWQALQLRIQQS
-931 EMRLEHSVSSLAR
+931 EIRVEHGVSSLGR
-944 ATVQYDQSLQSEQQ
+944 VTEQHDKSLQSEKILQTNYEQ
-958 LKASHQK
+958 
-965 QQNKLPDL
+965 QQNKLPEL
-973 QAALQTAQTARDKQQ
+973 QAALQTVQTARDEQQ
-988 VLLTERDTALSM
+988 TLLTRRETALTA
-1000 LKQEYAQQQTAL
+1000 LKQEYNQQQVEL
-1012 DSVQNTLQVQQGK
+1012 DTLQHTLQTQQSE
-1025 LANHATEL
+1025 LARLATEL
-1033 ALSMAR
+1033 ALSAAK
-1039 LDDASTHTHD
+1039 LEDASSDTQE
-1049 ALEAYYKVSHKYKSE
+1049 ALDTYSNASHKYKAQSDI
-1064 SHSTQHPQHQQ
+1064 SQQPQHQQ

-1101 LEAERATL
+1101 LESERNKL
-1109 EQQLG
+1109 EQQLS
-1114 KIGPVNLA
+1114 KIGAVNLA

-1147 MQTLTAAIESIDE
+1147 MQTLTEAIASIDE

-1174 TELANLFAKVFG
+1174 NELASLFAKVFG

-1196 DDMPANI
+1196 EDMPANA
-1203 PADKYKS
+1203 PKS

-1267 LDDANVER
+1267 LDDANVAR

-1306 GITMP
+1306 GVTMP

-1321 SLDEAARYVES
+1321 SLDEAALYIAE

>member
-70 QDKAA
+70 QDKVA

-83 TFEHTQDEHTGI
+83 TFEHTQDEQNGI

-185 KKLEKTQENL
+185 KKLEKTKDNL

-215 AASAQLYEELA
+215 AASAERYEELA
-226 LTLSDI
+226 LALADI
-232 KQKLAIQQLYQ
+232 KQQLAIQQLYQ

-255 ERSTAEVATL
+255 ERSATELSTL
-265 QADYETLKAQQDKLA
+265 QANYDTLKAKQDKLA
-280 THINQEQWLKDDAQ
+280 AHINQEQWLKDDAQ
-294 SAHYQQQLGYQQ
+294 SAHYQQQLSYQQ
-306 AEHALSDAKSQ
+306 AEHQLGDAKSQ
-317 LNVIEQ
+317 LTAIEQ
-323 QLTSLDQQRAQAV
+323 QLASLDQQRQQAV
-336 GEIDRLK
+336 DEINRLK
-343 AEQAEQQNILEAL
+343 AEQAEQQTVLEAL
-356 RPQLTEL
+356 RPKLIEL
-363 TNKRDTHKRNEQPLQ
+363 TNKREAHKRNEQPLQ
-378 RAWHDAQNQLSRLQD
+378 RAYHDAQNQLSRLQD
-393 NARMLEQQQAI
+393 EARSLEQQQAI
-404 NSQAQKR
+404 NNQAQKR
-411 HQQNHDKWQRRDQ
+411 YQQNNEKWQRRQQ

-436 LSASSNNDGFDK
+436 LSPVASAGLQDN
-448 ESDKRSDEQAPTDA
+448 SDTN
-462 QNLQQTLETQVA
+462 NLQQTLAAQVA

-496 LQPQTRDLQQRL
+496 LQPQAQDLQQQL
-508 NVQQREL
+508 HTQQREL
-515 SEHEKRH
+515 SEDEKRH
-522 AVLASEYDTLH
+522 AVLAGEYDTLH
-533 QILHPKPTLQNQ
+533 QILYPKPTSKSQPLVHAKTADVKSDLENEI
-545 QQASVSTAGNLEA
+545 ASDYSQLT
-558 SSESN
+558 
-563 VVNRYN
+563 
-569 ELAITTLREQIEL
+569 ITTLRDQIEL
-582 SEKGQ
+582 SAKGQ
-587 QHAVL
+587 QHAEL

-608 NQSNQLSVDDV
+608 NQTSSEKINDD
-619 SSDIEKANSLWH
+619 SQKTDSLWQA
-631 MLEHDL
+631 LEHELKDL
-637 TDIIT
+637 FV
-642 YQTTQNEQAN
+642 YQNAQTN
-652 TEKKPSIESGHSLWL
+652 TVEKSSIKIEAGHGLWL
-667 PAKNESTTKPF
+667 SAKKNEVNTKPF
-678 SNNLPD
+678 TSVLPENLI
-684 HFADKVLPLSQLIK
+684 DKVLPLSQLISA
-698 QPALALWQQCYL
+698 PNLALWQQCYL
-710 YITQSEA
+710 YIAQPETD
-717 TNQQTLED
+717 NKQTLE
-725 FANILKALPSSAILL
+725 ALAEILKVLPSSAILL

-752 INLSKFTG
+752 MNLSKFAG
-760 AQDEQGNSQ
+760 AQDGQNGSNNSNSQ
-769 FLTQRLEQRSRLQAL
+769 FLTQRLQQRSRLQAL
-784 EDLLDEFETKIQETQ
+784 EALLDDFETKIDAQK
-799 KTIAKNQRDYDA
+799 KTIAKHQGEYDA

-821 QANQL
+821 QAEQL
-826 TRDKHEYQQQLTTQR
+826 TRDKHQYQQKLTTQR

-849 DSQRLMADKSA
+849 DSQRLNADKA
-860 LEQEQ
+860 TLEQEQ
-865 QELDQELKTL
+865 QELVQEQQSLN
-875 THEQQDIQSQIVAL
+875 HEQQDLQNKIAAL
-889 TPQISDARATSQQL
+889 TPQIADARAATQQL
-903 QAERSELNRTRQAD
+903 QAERSELSRTRQAD

-944 ATVQYDQSLQSEQQ
+944 ASAQFEKSLQSEQN
-958 LKASHQK
+958 LKTRHEQ
-965 QQNKLPDL
+965 QQNTLPAL
-973 QAALQTAQTARDKQQ
+973 QAALQTAQTARDEQQ
-988 VLLTERDTALSM
+988 AVLTGRETALTA
-1000 LKQEYAQQQTAL
+1000 LKQEYNQQQVEL
-1012 DSVQNTLQVQQGK
+1012 DTLQNTLQTQQNA
-1025 LANHATEL
+1025 LANHSTEL
-1033 ALSMAR
+1033 ALSAAK
-1039 LDDASTHTHD
+1039 LEDASSHTQE
-1049 ALEAYYKVSHKYKSE
+1049 ALDAYYKVSHKYKAQSDIA
-1064 SHSTQHPQHQQ
+1064 QHPQHHQ

-1101 LEAERATL
+1101 LESERVQL
-1109 EQQLG
+1109 EQQLS
-1114 KIGPVNLA
+1114 KIGAVNLA

-1147 MQTLTAAIESIDE
+1147 MQTLTEAIASIDE

-1174 TELANLFAKVFG
+1174 IELANLFAKVFG

-1196 DDMPANI
+1196 DDMPVNA
-1203 PADKYKS
+1203 PKS

-1267 LDDANVER
+1267 LDDANVAR

-1306 GITMP
+1306 GVTMP

-1321 SLDEAARYVES
+1321 SLDEAARYLSD

>member
-70 QDKAA
+70 QDKSA

-83 TFEHTQDEHTGI
+83 TFEHTQDEQTGI

-185 KKLEKTQENL
+185 KKLEKTKDNL
-195 ARLHDMQSELVSQQK
+195 ARLHDMQSELISQQK

-215 AASAQLYEELA
+215 AESAQRYEELA
-226 LTLSDI
+226 LTLADI

-243 AKHTQQ
+243 AKHNQQ
-249 QQKIAH
+249 QQKISH
-255 ERSTAEVATL
+255 ERSASEVATL
-265 QADYETLKAQQDKLA
+265 QASYETLKAKQDKLA
-280 THINQEQWLKDDAQ
+280 AHINQEQWLKDDAQ
-294 SAHYQQQLGYQQ
+294 SSHYQQQLSYQQ
-306 AEHALSDAKSQ
+306 AEHQLSDAKSQ
-317 LNVIEQ
+317 LTVIEQ
-323 QLTSLDQQRAQAV
+323 QLVSLEQQREQAV
-336 GEIDRLK
+336 DEIERLK
-343 AEQAEQQNILEAL
+343 AEQATQQNVLEEL
-356 RPQLTEL
+356 RPQLIEL
-363 TNKRDTHKRNEQPLQ
+363 TNKRDTYKRNEQPLQ
-378 RAWHDAQNQLSRLQD
+378 RAWHDAQNKLSRRQD
-393 NARMLEQQQAI
+393 NARTLEQQQAI

-411 HQQNHDKWQRRDQ
+411 HQQNHEKWQRRQQ
-424 NWQHLWQQLQQS
+424 NWQKLWQQLQQS
-436 LSASSNNDGFDK
+436 LAPAANADRADGDGQ
-448 ESDKRSDEQAPTDA
+448 EQADA
-462 QNLQQTLETQVA
+462 NNLQRPLEMQVT

-496 LQPQTRDLQQRL
+496 LQPQAHDLQQRL
-508 NVQQREL
+508 NMQQREL
-515 SEHEKRH
+515 SEDEKRH
-522 AVLASEYDTLH
+522 AVLAGEYDTLH
-533 QILHPKPTLQNQ
+533 QILHPKPLPKSQPLVNTKTANAKSDLEGEI
-545 QQASVSTAGNLEA
+545 ASE
-558 SSESN
+558 
-563 VVNRYN
+563 YN

-582 SEKGQ
+582 SAKGQ
-587 QHAVL
+587 QHAEL

-600 LDSHVLIS
+600 LNSHVLIPKQA
-608 NQSNQLSVDDV
+608 NQPSVDNA
-619 SSDIEKANSLWH
+619 SDDSEQTNSLWQA
-631 MLEHDL
+631 LEHDL
-637 TDIIT
+637 TDLFT
-642 YQTTQNEQAN
+642 YQNAQNEQIN
-652 TEKKPSIESGHSLWL
+652 KQDNFSIENGHSLWL
-667 PAKNESTTKPF
+667 SAKQSDVNAKPIV
-678 SNNLPD
+678 SELPD
-684 HFADKVLPLSQLIK
+684 GLTDTILPLSQLITA
-698 QPALALWQQCYL
+698 PNLALWQQCYL
-710 YITQSEA
+710 YVAQSEV
-717 TNQQTLED
+717 TNNQTLD
-725 FANILKALPSSAILL
+725 ALADILKILPSSAILL
-740 TTDGWLISRQGT
+740 TSDGWLISRQGT
-752 INLSKFTG
+752 MNLSKFAG
-760 AQDEQGNSQ
+760 AQNGQNESNSQ
-769 FLTQRLEQRSRLQAL
+769 FLSQRLQQRSRLQAL
-784 EDLLDEFETKIQETQ
+784 EALLDEFEGKIQDQQ
-799 KTIAKNQRDYDA
+799 KTIANNQRNYDA
-811 LTVNLEETRA
+811 LTISLEETRA
-821 QANQL
+821 QAEQL
-826 TRDKHEYQQQLTTQR
+826 TRDKHQYQQQLTTQR

-849 DSQRLMADKSA
+849 DSQRLNADKEA

-865 QELDQELKTL
+865 QELEQ
-875 THEQQDIQSQIVAL
+875 EQQALNDEQQHIESDIAAL
-889 TPQISDARATSQQL
+889 TPQISDARALSQQL
-903 QAERSELNRTRQAD
+903 QSERSELARTRQVD

-944 ATVQYDQSLQSEQQ
+944 ATAQHDKSLQSEQS
-958 LKASHQK
+958 LKARHE
-965 QQNKLPDL
+965 QQQSKLP
-973 QAALQTAQTARDKQQ
+973 ALQEALQIAQTARDEQQ
-988 VLLTERDTALSM
+988 VVLTTRETALNV
-1000 LKQEYAQQQTAL
+1000 LKQEYSQQQVEL
-1012 DSVQNTLQVQQGK
+1012 DTLQNTLQTQQSE
-1025 LANHATEL
+1025 LARLATDL

-1039 LDDASTHTHD
+1039 LEDASSHTQEALD
-1049 ALEAYYKVSHKYKSE
+1049 AYDKVSHKYQAQSE
-1064 SHSTQHPQHQQ
+1064 MSQQPQHKQ
-1075 QVMSVSNLLADFI
+1075 QVMSVTNLLADFI

-1101 LEAERATL
+1101 LESERNKL
-1109 EQQLG
+1109 EQQLS
-1114 KIGPVNLA
+1114 KIGAVNLA

-1147 MQTLTAAIESIDE
+1147 MQTLTEAIASIDE

-1174 TELANLFAKVFG
+1174 NELANLFAKVFG

-1196 DDMPANI
+1196 DDMPAN
-1203 PADKYKS
+1203 ALKS

-1267 LDDANVER
+1267 LDDANVAR

-1311 SAGIS
+1311 NAGIS

-1321 SLDEAARYVES
+1321 SLDEAVRYVES

>member
-83 TFEHTQDEHTGI
+83 TFEHTQDEQTGI
-95 RHEFNLYQELSVR
+95 RHEFNLYHELSVR
-108 RQVNKE
+108 RQVNLE

-152 IGRIVESSPMQ
+152 IGRIVESSPLQ

-175 RYQARREETQ
+175 RYQSRREETQ
-185 KKLEKTQENL
+185 KKLEKTQDNL

-215 AASAQLYEELA
+215 AASAERYEELA
-226 LTLSDI
+226 LTLADI
-232 KQKLAIQQLYQ
+232 KQQLAIQQLYQ
-243 AKHTQQ
+243 AKHHQQ

-255 ERSTAEVATL
+255 ERSANKVAVL
-265 QADYETLKAQQDKLA
+265 QASYETLKAKQDKLA
-280 THINQEQWLKDDAQ
+280 AHINQEQWLKDDAQ
-294 SAHYQQQLGYQQ
+294 SNHYQQQLIYQQ
-306 AEHALSDAKSQ
+306 AEHELSDAKSQ
-317 LNVIEQ
+317 LNVIAQ
-323 QLTSLDQQRAQAV
+323 QLTSLEQQRQQAV
-336 GEIDRLK
+336 SEIERLK
-343 AEQAEQQNILEAL
+343 TEQAEQQNVLEEL
-356 RPQLTEL
+356 RPQLSDL
-363 TNKRDTHKRNEQPLQ
+363 TKKRDTHKRNEQPLQ
-378 RAWHDAQNQLSRLQD
+378 RAYHNAQNQLTRLQD
-393 NARMLEQQQAI
+393 SARALEQQQTI
-404 NSQAQKR
+404 NNQAQKR
-411 HQQNHDKWQRRDQ
+411 QQQNHEKWQRRQQ
-424 NWQHLWQQLQQS
+424 NWQSLWQQLQQS
-436 LSASSNNDGFDK
+436 LSPVESAGLQNNVDTK
-448 ESDKRSDEQAPTDA
+448 S
-462 QNLQQTLETQVA
+462 LQQTLQTQVTG
-474 ELNKQL
+474 LNKQL

-487 DSVDERLSE
+487 DSIDERLSE
-496 LQPQTRDLQQRL
+496 LQPQAHELQQLL
-508 NVQQREL
+508 NKQQREL
-515 SEHEKRH
+515 SENEKRH
-522 AVLASEYDTLH
+522 AVLAGEYDTLH
-533 QILHPKPTLQNQ
+533 QILHPKPVFKPKSQ
-545 QQASVSTAGNLEA
+545 QLANVKTADLNNDLE
-558 SSESN
+558 
-563 VVNRYN
+563 N
-569 ELAITTLREQIEL
+569 ELSITTLRAQIEL
-582 SEKGQ
+582 SAKGQ
-587 QHAVL
+587 QHAEL

-608 NQSNQLSVDDV
+608 KQ
-619 SSDIEKANSLWH
+619 SSDKNINGNSQKADSLWQA
-631 MLEHDL
+631 LEQDL
-637 TDIIT
+637 TDLFT
-642 YQTTQNEQAN
+642 YQTTQNENDNSKNKSQLEN
-652 TEKKPSIESGHSLWL
+652 GHSLWL
-667 PAKNESTTKPF
+667 PAKQNVKNSKLF
-678 SNNLPD
+678 IGDLSDNLT
-684 HFADKVLPLSQLIK
+684 DKVLSLSELITA
-698 QPALALWQQCYL
+698 PNLALWQHCYL
-710 YITQSEA
+710 YIAPSK
-717 TNQQTLED
+717 TNTQQTLED
-725 FANILKALPSSAILL
+725 LAVTLKALPASAILL
-740 TTDGWLISRQGT
+740 TTDGWIISRQGT
-752 INLSKFTG
+752 INLSKFAG
-760 AQDEQGNSQ
+760 AQNGQNESNSQ
-769 FLTQRLEQRSRLQAL
+769 FLSQRLQQRSRLQAL
-784 EDLLDEFETKIQETQ
+784 EDLLDEFETKIQEQQ
-799 KTIAKNQRDYDA
+799 KTIANNQRNYDA
-811 LTVNLEETRA
+811 LTVSLEETRA
-821 QANQL
+821 QAEQL
-826 TRDKHEYQQQLTTQR
+826 TRDKHQYQQQLTTKR

-849 DSQRLMADKSA
+849 DSQRLNADKVA

-865 QELDQELKTL
+865 QELEQEQQTL
-875 THEQQDIQSQIVAL
+875 THEQQHIQSEIAAL
-889 TPQISDARATSQQL
+889 TPQIADARLLSQQL
-903 QAERSELNRTRQAD
+903 QSERSELNRARQVD
-917 DDAWQALQLRIQQS
+917 DDAWQAMQLRIQQS

-944 ATVQYDQSLQSEQQ
+944 ATAQHEKSLQNEHSLEARHEQ
-958 LKASHQK
+958 
-965 QQNKLPDL
+965 QQNKLPAL
-973 QAALQTAQTARDKQQ
+973 QAALQSAQKARDEQQAVLTTRETALTALKEEYNQQQ
-988 VLLTERDTALSM
+988 VELDTL
-1000 LKQEYAQQQTAL
+1000 
-1012 DSVQNTLQVQQGK
+1012 QNTLQTQQSE
-1025 LANHATEL
+1025 LARLATEL
-1033 ALSMAR
+1033 ALSAAK
-1039 LDDASTHTHD
+1039 LEDASSHTQE
-1049 ALEAYYKVSHKYKSE
+1049 ALEAYYKVGHKHKVPSE
-1064 SHSTQHPQHQQ
+1064 MPQPQQ

-1101 LEAERATL
+1101 LESERAKL
-1109 EQQLG
+1109 EQQLS
-1114 KIGPVNLA
+1114 KIGAVNLA

-1147 MQTLTAAIESIDE
+1147 MQTLTEAIASIDE

-1174 TELANLFAKVFG
+1174 NELANLFAKVFG

-1196 DDMPANI
+1196 DEMPANA
-1203 PADKYKS
+1203 PKS

-1267 LDDANVER
+1267 LDDANVAR
-1275 FTSLIHELADD
+1275 FTSLINELADD

-1306 GITMP
+1306 GVTMP

-1321 SLDEAARYVES
+1321 SLDEAASYLSD

>member
-1 MRLKSLKL
+1 M
-9 AGFKSFAN
+9 
-17 PTTFTFRHGI
+17 
-27 TAIVGPNGCG
+27 
-37 KSNVIDAIRW
+37 
-47 VLGETSAKQLRG
+47 LGETSAKQLRG

-83 TFEHTQDEHTGI
+83 TFEHTQDEQNGI

-185 KKLEKTQENL
+185 KKLEKTRDNL
-195 ARLHDMQSELVSQQK
+195 ARLHDMQSELVNQQK

-215 AASAQLYEELA
+215 AASAERYEELA
-226 LTLSDI
+226 LTLADI
-232 KQKLAIQQLYQ
+232 KQQLAIQQLYQ

-255 ERSTAEVATL
+255 ERSATEVSTL
-265 QADYETLKAQQDKLA
+265 QANYDTLKAKQDKLA
-280 THINQEQWLKDDAQ
+280 AHINQEQWLKDDAQ
-294 SAHYQQQLGYQQ
+294 SNHYQQQLSYQK
-306 AEHALSDAKSQ
+306 AEHQLGDAKSQ
-317 LNVIEQ
+317 LTAIEQ
-323 QLTSLDQQRAQAV
+323 QLASLEQQREQAV
-336 GEIDRLK
+336 DEIERLK
-343 AEQAEQQNILEAL
+343 AEQAEQQTVLEAL
-356 RPQLTEL
+356 RPKLIEL
-363 TNKRDTHKRNEQPLQ
+363 TTKREAHKRNEQPLQ
-378 RAWHDAQNQLSRLQD
+378 RAYHDAQNKLSRLQD
-393 NARMLEQQQAI
+393 TARSFEQQQAI
-404 NSQAQKR
+404 NNQAQKR
-411 HQQNHDKWQRRDQ
+411 YQQNHDKWQRRHT

-436 LSASSNNDGFDK
+436 LSPVASASLQDN
-448 ESDKRSDEQAPTDA
+448 SDTN
-462 QNLQQTLETQVA
+462 NLQQTLVAQVA

-496 LQPQTRDLQQRL
+496 LQPQAQDLQQQL
-508 NVQQREL
+508 HTQQREL
-515 SEHEKRH
+515 SEDEKRH
-522 AVLASEYDTLH
+522 AVLAGEYDTLH
-533 QILHPKPTLQNQ
+533 KILHPKPTPKSQPLVHAKTADIKSDLENEI
-545 QQASVSTAGNLEA
+545 ASDYSQLT
-558 SSESN
+558 
-563 VVNRYN
+563 
-569 ELAITTLREQIEL
+569 ITTLRDQIEL
-582 SEKGQ
+582 SAKGQ
-587 QHAVL
+587 QHAEL

-600 LDSHVLIS
+600 LDSHVLVS
-608 NQSNQLSVDDV
+608 NQTYRPNVNNV
-619 SSDIEKANSLWH
+619 SADSEQTHSLWQV
-631 MLEHDL
+631 LEYELKDL
-637 TDIIT
+637 FV
-642 YQTTQNEQAN
+642 YQNAQTN
-652 TEKKPSIESGHSLWL
+652 TVDKSSIKIEAGHSLWL
-667 PAKNESTTKPF
+667 CAKKNEINAKLLVSE
-678 SNNLPD
+678 LPESLI
-684 HFADKVLPLSQLIK
+684 DKVLPLSQLISA
-698 QPALALWQQCYL
+698 PNLALWQQCYL
-710 YITQSEA
+710 YIAQPETD
-717 TNQQTLED
+717 NRQTLE
-725 FANILKALPSSAILL
+725 ALAEILKALPSSAILL

-752 INLSKFTG
+752 MNLSKFAG
-760 AQDEQGNSQ
+760 AQDGQNDSNNSNSQ
-769 FLTQRLEQRSRLQAL
+769 FLTQRLQQRSRLQAL
-784 EDLLDEFETKIQETQ
+784 ENLLDDFETKIQGQQ
-799 KTIAKNQRDYDA
+799 KAIANNQRNYDA
-811 LTVNLEETRA
+811 LTVSLEETRA
-821 QANQL
+821 QAEQL
-826 TRDKHEYQQQLTTQR
+826 TRDKHQYQQKLTTQR

-849 DSQRLMADKSA
+849 DSQRLNADKA
-860 LEQEQ
+860 TLEQEQ
-865 QELDQELKTL
+865 QELVQEQQSLN
-875 THEQQDIQSQIVAL
+875 HEQQDLQSKIAAL
-889 TPQISDARATSQQL
+889 TPQIADARAATQQL
-903 QAERSELNRTRQAD
+903 QAERSELSRNRQAD

-931 EMRLEHSVSSLAR
+931 EMRLEHSTSSLAR
-944 ATVQYDQSLQSEQQ
+944 ASAQFDKSLQSEQN
-958 LKASHQK
+958 LKTRHEQ
-965 QQNKLPDL
+965 QQNTLPAL
-973 QAALQTAQTARDKQQ
+973 QAALQTAQTARDEQQ
-988 VLLTERDTALSM
+988 AVLTGRETALTV
-1000 LKQEYAQQQTAL
+1000 LKQEYNQQQVEL
-1012 DSVQNTLQVQQGK
+1012 DSLQNTLQTQQNA
-1025 LANHATEL
+1025 LANHSTEL
-1033 ALSMAR
+1033 ALSAAK
-1039 LDDASTHTHD
+1039 LEDASNHTQE
-1049 ALEAYYKVSHKYKSE
+1049 ALDAYYKVSHKYKAQSDIA
-1064 SHSTQHPQHQQ
+1064 QHPQHQQ

-1101 LEAERATL
+1101 LESERVQL

-1114 KIGPVNLA
+1114 KIGAVNLA

-1147 MQTLTAAIESIDE
+1147 MQTLTEAIASIDE

-1174 TELANLFAKVFG
+1174 IELANLFAKVFG

-1196 DDMPANI
+1196 DDMPVNA
-1203 PADKYKS
+1203 PKS

-1267 LDDANVER
+1267 LDDANVAR

-1306 GITMP
+1306 GVTMP

-1321 SLDEAARYVES
+1321 SLNEAARYLSD

>member
-75 KSVASVEL
+75 KSAASVEL
-83 TFEHTQDEHTGI
+83 TFEHTQDEQTGI

-108 RQVNKE
+108 RQVNLE

-131 VDVFLGTGLGARS
+131 IDVFLGTGLGARS

-152 IGRIVESSPMQ
+152 IGRIVESSPLQ

-185 KKLEKTQENL
+185 KKLEKTKDNL

-215 AASAQLYEELA
+215 AASAERYEELA
-226 LTLSDI
+226 LTLADI
-232 KQKLAIQQLYQ
+232 KQQLAIQQLYQ
-243 AKHTQQ
+243 AKHNQQ

-255 ERSTAEVATL
+255 ERSATEVATL
-265 QADYETLKAQQDKLA
+265 QADYETLKAKQDKLA
-280 THINQEQWLKDDAQ
+280 TYINQEQWLKDDAQ
-294 SAHYQQQLGYQQ
+294 SSHYQQQLSYQQ
-306 AEHALSDAKSQ
+306 AEHQLSDVKSQ
-317 LNVIEQ
+317 LTTIDQQLASLEQ
-323 QLTSLDQQRAQAV
+323 QRQQAV
-336 GEIDRLK
+336 DEIERLK
-343 AEQAEQQNILEAL
+343 SDEAEQQKVLELL
-356 RPQLTEL
+356 RPKLIEL
-363 TNKRDTHKRNEQPLQ
+363 TNKREAHKRNEQPLQ
-378 RAWHDAQNQLSRLQD
+378 RAYHDAQNQLSRLRD
-393 NARMLEQQQAI
+393 TARTLEQQQAI

-411 HQQNHDKWQRRDQ
+411 YQQNHDKWQRRQQ
-424 NWQHLWQQLQQS
+424 NWQNLWQQLQQS
-436 LSASSNNDGFDK
+436 VSLNNSA
-448 ESDKRSDEQAPTDA
+448 DEQELAEA
-462 QNLQQTLETQVA
+462 NNLQHTLDTQVT

-496 LQPQTRDLQQRL
+496 LQPQAHDLQQRL
-508 NVQQREL
+508 NMQQREL
-515 SEHEKRH
+515 SEFEKRH

-533 QILHPKPTLQNQ
+533 QILHPKPIPKSQPLVHAKTADVVKTDLENQ
-545 QQASVSTAGNLEA
+545 VLNT
-558 SSESN
+558 
-563 VVNRYN
+563 YN
-569 ELAITTLREQIEL
+569 DLAITTLREQIEL
-582 SEKGQ
+582 SEKGK
-587 QHAVL
+587 QHAQL

-600 LDSHVLIS
+600 LDSHVLIDKAS
-608 NQSNQLSVDDV
+608 NQQHTRGFQ
-619 SSDIEKANSLWH
+619 EAKSLWQA
-631 MLEHDL
+631 LEHDL
-637 TDIIT
+637 NSLFT
-642 YQTTQNEQAN
+642 YQTVQNQPISN
-652 TEKKPSIESGHSLWL
+652 KDKSTVDMGHSLWL
-667 PAKNESTTKPF
+667 STKQNEANTKPF
-678 SNNLPD
+678 ISKLPD
-684 HFADKVLPLSQLIK
+684 TLSDRVLPLSELISA
-698 QPALALWQQCYL
+698 PNLALWQQCYL
-710 YITQSEA
+710 CIAQPE
-717 TNQQTLED
+717 TNNKQTLEVL
-725 FANILKALPSSAILL
+725 AEILKALPSSAILL
-740 TTDGWLISRQGT
+740 TSDGWLISRQGT
-752 INLSKFTG
+752 INLSKFAGTQNG
-760 AQDEQGNSQ
+760 QNDSNSQ
-769 FLTQRLEQRSRLQAL
+769 FLTQRLQQRSRLQVL
-784 EDLLDEFETKIQETQ
+784 EGLLDEFEVKIQDKQ
-799 KTIAKNQRDYDA
+799 KAIANNQHNYEA
-811 LTVNLEETRA
+811 MTVSLEETRA
-821 QANQL
+821 QAEQL
-826 TRDKHEYQQQLTTQR
+826 TRDQHKYQQQITTQR

-849 DSQRLMADKSA
+849 DSQRLSADKIA

-865 QELDQELKTL
+865 QELKQEQQTL
-875 THEQQDIQSQIVAL
+875 NNELQDIQSEIAAL
-889 TPQISDARATSQQL
+889 TPQITDARATTQQL
-903 QAERSELNRTRQAD
+903 QAERGELSRTRQAD
-917 DDAWQALQLRIQQS
+917 DDEWQALQLRIQQS
-931 EMRLEHSVSSLAR
+931 EIRVEHGVSSLMR
-944 ATVQYDQSLQSEQQ
+944 ATEQHDKSLQSEKILQTNYEQ
-958 LKASHQK
+958 
-965 QQNKLPDL
+965 QQNKLPEL
-973 QAALQTAQTARDKQQ
+973 QVALQKAQTVRDEQQ
-988 VLLTERDTALSM
+988 LLLTGRETALTA
-1000 LKQEYAQQQTAL
+1000 LKQEYNQQQVEL
-1012 DSVQNTLQVQQGK
+1012 DTLQHKLQTQQSE
-1025 LANHATEL
+1025 LARLATEL
-1033 ALSMAR
+1033 ALSAAR
-1039 LDDASTHTHD
+1039 LEDASSHTQE
-1049 ALEAYYKVSHKYKSE
+1049 ALDVYSNASHKYKAQSDI
-1064 SHSTQHPQHQQ
+1064 SQQPQHQQ

-1101 LEAERATL
+1101 LESERNKL
-1109 EQQLG
+1109 EQQLS
-1114 KIGPVNLA
+1114 KIGAVNLA

-1147 MQTLTAAIESIDE
+1147 MQTLTEAIASIDE

-1174 TELANLFAKVFG
+1174 NELANLFAKVFG

-1267 LDDANVER
+1267 LDDANVAR

-1306 GITMP
+1306 GVTMP

-1321 SLDEAARYVES
+1321 SLDEAALYIAE

>member
-70 QDKAA
+70 QDKSA

-83 TFEHTQDEHTGI
+83 TFEHTQDEQNGI

-185 KKLEKTQENL
+185 KKLEKTKDNL

-215 AASAQLYEELA
+215 AASAERYEELA
-226 LTLSDI
+226 LALADI
-232 KQKLAIQQLYQ
+232 KQQLAIQQLYQ

-255 ERSTAEVATL
+255 ERSATEVSTL
-265 QADYETLKAQQDKLA
+265 QANYETLKAKQDKLA
-280 THINQEQWLKDDAQ
+280 AHINQEQWLKDDAQ
-294 SAHYQQQLGYQQ
+294 SNHYQQQLSYQQ
-306 AEHALSDAKSQ
+306 AEHQLGDAKSQ
-317 LNVIEQ
+317 LTAIEQ
-323 QLTSLDQQRAQAV
+323 QLASLDQQRQQAV
-336 GEIDRLK
+336 DEINRLK
-343 AEQAEQQNILEAL
+343 AEQAEQQTVLEGL
-356 RPQLTEL
+356 RPKLIEL
-363 TNKRDTHKRNEQPLQ
+363 TNKREAHKRNEQPLQ
-378 RAWHDAQNQLSRLQD
+378 RAYHDAQNQLSRLQD
-393 NARMLEQQQAI
+393 TARSLEQQQAI

-411 HQQNHDKWQRRDQ
+411 YQQNHDKWQRRQQ

-436 LSASSNNDGFDK
+436 LSPVTSAGLQDN
-448 ESDKRSDEQAPTDA
+448 SDTN
-462 QNLQQTLETQVA
+462 NLQQTLVAQVA

-480 QQIERQQ
+480 HQIERQQ

-496 LQPQTRDLQQRL
+496 LQPQAQDLQQQL
-508 NVQQREL
+508 HTQQREL
-515 SEHEKRH
+515 SESEKRH
-522 AVLASEYDTLH
+522 AVLAGEYDTLH
-533 QILHPKPTLQNQ
+533 QILHPKPTPKSQPLVY
-545 QQASVSTAGNLEA
+545 AKTADVKSDLENDIA
-558 SSESN
+558 KD
-563 VVNRYN
+563 YKD
-569 ELAITTLREQIEL
+569 LAITTLRDQIEL
-582 SEKGQ
+582 SAKGQ
-587 QHAVL
+587 QHAEL

-600 LDSHVLIS
+600 LDSHVLVS
-608 NQSNQLSVDDV
+608 NQTYQPNVNNV
-619 SSDIEKANSLWH
+619 SADSEQTHSLWQA
-631 MLEHDL
+631 LEHELKDL
-637 TDIIT
+637 FV
-642 YQTTQNEQAN
+642 YQNAQTN
-652 TEKKPSIESGHSLWL
+652 TVEKSLIKIETGHSLWL
-667 PAKNESTTKPF
+667 SAKKNEVNTKPLV
-678 SNNLPD
+678 SELPESLI
-684 HFADKVLPLSQLIK
+684 DKILPLSQLISA
-698 QPALALWQQCYL
+698 PNLALWQQCYL
-710 YITQSEA
+710 YIAQPETD
-717 TNQQTLED
+717 NRQTLE
-725 FANILKALPSSAILL
+725 ALAEILKVLPSSAILL

-752 INLSKFTG
+752 MNLSKFAG
-760 AQDEQGNSQ
+760 AQDGQNGSNNSNSQ
-769 FLTQRLEQRSRLQAL
+769 FLTQRLQQRSRLQAL
-784 EDLLDEFETKIQETQ
+784 EELLDDFETKIQDQQ
-799 KTIAKNQRDYDA
+799 KAIANNQRNYDA
-811 LTVNLEETRA
+811 MTVSLEETRA
-821 QANQL
+821 QAEQL
-826 TRDKHEYQQQLTTQR
+826 TRDKHQYQQKLTTQR

-849 DSQRLMADKSA
+849 DSQRLNADKVT

-865 QELDQELKTL
+865 QELEQEQQTL
-875 THEQQDIQSQIVAL
+875 NQEQQDIQSKIAAL
-889 TPQISDARATSQQL
+889 TPQIADARPATQQL
-903 QAERSELNRTRQAD
+903 QAERSELSRNRQAD
-917 DDAWQALQLRIQQS
+917 DDAWQAMQLRIQQS
-931 EMRLEHSVSSLAR
+931 EMRLEHSTSSLAR
-944 ATVQYDQSLQSEQQ
+944 ASAQFEKSLQSEQN
-958 LKASHQK
+958 LKTRHE
-965 QQNKLPDL
+965 QQQSTLPAL
-973 QAALQTAQTARDKQQ
+973 QAALQTAQTARDEQQ
-988 VLLTERDTALSM
+988 AVLTGRETALTV
-1000 LKQEYAQQQTAL
+1000 LKQEYNQQQVEL
-1012 DSVQNTLQVQQGK
+1012 DSLQNTLQTQQNA
-1025 LANHATEL
+1025 LANHSTEL
-1033 ALSMAR
+1033 ALSAAK
-1039 LDDASTHTHD
+1039 LEDASSHTQE
-1049 ALEAYYKVSHKYKSE
+1049 ALDAYYKVSHKYKAQSNIA
-1064 SHSTQHPQHQQ
+1064 QHPQHQQ
-1075 QVMSVSNLLADFI
+1075 QVMSISNLLADFI

-1101 LEAERATL
+1101 LESERVQL
-1109 EQQLG
+1109 EQQLS
-1114 KIGPVNLA
+1114 KIGAVNLA

-1147 MQTLTAAIESIDE
+1147 MQTLTEAIASIDE

-1174 TELANLFAKVFG
+1174 IELANLFAKVFG

-1196 DDMPANI
+1196 DDMPVNA
-1203 PADKYKS
+1203 PKS

-1267 LDDANVER
+1267 LDDANVAR

-1306 GITMP
+1306 GVTMP

-1321 SLDEAARYVES
+1321 SLDEAARYLSD